1 MLQVKN
7 ISKTYKTGNLVQR
20 ALDDVSL
27 NLRDNEFV
35 AILGPSGSGKTT
47 LLNIIGGLDRYDSGD
62 LIINGISTKKYKD
75 RDWDSYRNHTV
86 GFVFQSYNL
95 IPHQTVLANVELALT
110 ISGISGK
117 ERRER
122 AIKALEEVGLGDQL
136 HKKPNQ
142 MSGGQMQRVSLA
154 RALVNNPDILLAD
167 EPTGALD
174 SETSIQVMDL
184 LKEVAKDRLVVMVTH
199 NPELAYQYAT
209 RIVKVKDGKL
219 LEDSDPYEIPEGEV
233 PVPVH
238 KNMGKSAMSFLT
250 ALSLS
255 FNNLKTKKAR
265 TILVSFAGSIGI
277 IGIAM
282 ILSLSHGVNQYIE
295 DMEEKTM
302 SEYPLQITKTTT
314 NMMSLSADMMTNQK
328 SSSDTD
334 GKVEEMQI
342 LNQMVSGTEYN
353 DLKSLKAYLESGK
366 SDIKNQ
372 TKAIEYDYGITPQ
385 IYLQEENGK
394 VRQVCPD
401 QTVSSLSGSSSMML
415 AMMGSSGMEQFHAL
429 PENDALYKDQYD
441 VKAGHWPENDHQCVV
456 VLTKDGRLYDM
467 TLYSLGLKSGE
478 ELDKILDAVADD
490 KTVETSDKLETFDY
504 DDFLGIKLKLVNV
517 SDYYVYDN
525 DFSVWKDK
533 SDNDKYIK
541 NLVKDGED
549 LEVVGVVQ
557 PKDGEDITM
566 LTAGV
571 SYPASLVNHVIEEA
585 SKSKIV
591 KAQIQ
596 DKKKNVFNGKAFDD
610 PDDENGLNMEDFFK
624 VDEETFKNAFKVDT
638 SKMNMDSSVFSDMD
652 FSDVDLSDL
661 VDGDALSDAMPSF
674 SEKDFQDI
682 LKGVSVNLTQNSL
695 AELFN
700 TLLDGYK
707 KSVGDNPETDITG
720 LTDDLKQ
727 FLTSDDTIAYLSKKL
742 KEILGPELDEVLTK
756 DLLKD
761 FMMRVMEDY
770 QEFASKQEDPNDFE
784 TNFRA
789 YLETDAVDRILSEEL
804 VSLKDKLSSVEI
816 TDDQLKEIMTDLA
829 NGYEDYAKKNNLA
842 QPDKILDAFLKYV
855 SSDSGQKVLLHYA
868 GQIVDR
874 KTLQANLQKKM
885 ADVMGDFSDELT
897 DQISSAMGKVMGQIS
912 SSLQKSMGSAMTSMM
927 DNMQDIFSID
937 PDAFAKAIQMNM
949 SEEDLQ
955 ELMTSLM
962 SKGSASYED
971 NLNKMGYAD
980 EADPQTISIYP
991 VDFDSKQVVDQILQD
1006 YNDDMT
1012 NSGQDDKVISYTDL
1026 VGVMMSS
1033 VTSIVNMISY
1043 VLIAFVAISLVVSS
1057 IMIGVITYISV
1068 LERRK
1073 EIGILRAIG
1082 ASKGNVGAVF
1092 NAETFIIGLLAGV
1105 IGIAITII
1113 AIFPTNYIIHT
1124 VSGNADVNAALPI
1137 GAAFVLIALSVV
1149 LTLLGGLIP
1158 ANKASKS
1165 DPVTALRTD

>member
-1 MLQVKN
+1 MLQIKN

-122 AIKALEEVGLGDQL
+122 AIKALEEVGLGEQI

-219 LEDSDPYEIPEGEV
+219 LEDSDPYEIPEGEA
-233 PVPVH
+233 PEPVH
-238 KNMGKSAMSFLT
+238 KNMGKSSMSFLT

-282 ILSLSHGVNQYIE
+282 ILSLSHGVNKYIE

-314 NMMSLSADMMTNQK
+314 NMMSMSEDMM
-328 SSSDTD
+328 SSKKATSTD
-334 GKVEEMQI
+334 NKVREMQI
-342 LNQMVSGTEYN
+342 LTQMVSGTEYN
-353 DLKSLKAYLESGK
+353 DLKSLKTYLESGQ

-385 IYLQEENGK
+385 IYLQEDNGD
-394 VRQVCPD
+394 VRKVCPD
-401 QTVSSLSGSSSMML
+401 QTLSSLTGSSSMML

-429 PENDALYKDQYD
+429 PENEALYKDQYD
-441 VKAGHWPENDHQCVV
+441 VKAGHWPENDHECVV
-456 VLTKDGRLYDM
+456 ILTQNGQLYDM

-478 ELDKILDAVADD
+478 ELDKILEAVKEDQS
-490 KTVETSDKLETFDY
+490 VEINEEPGTYDY
-504 DDFLGIKLKLVNV
+504 NDFLGITLKLVNA
-517 SDYYVYDN
+517 SDYYVYD
-525 DFSVWKDK
+525 DEFSVWKDK
-533 SDNDKYIK
+533 SDNQQYVKDLIK
-541 NLVKDGED
+541 NGED
-549 LEVVGVVQ
+549 LKVVGVVQ
-557 PKDGEDITM
+557 PKEGQDFTM

-571 SYPASLVNHVIEEA
+571 GYPASLLDHVIDKA
-585 SKSKIV
+585 AQSDIV
-591 KAQIQ
+591 KDQLK
-596 DKKKNVFNGKAFDD
+596 DKKTNVFNGKSFDD
-610 PDDENGLNMEDFFK
+610 PDDEGGLNMEDLFK
-624 VDEETFKNAFKVDT
+624 IDEEAFKDAFKIDT
-638 SKMNMDSSVFSDMD
+638 SRMNMDTSAFSDMD
-652 FSDVDLSDL
+652 FSGVDMSDL
-661 VDGDALSDAMPSF
+661 IDADALSGAMPSF
-674 SEKDFQDI
+674 STKDIQDI
-682 LKGVSVNLTQNSL
+682 LNGVSVNLTKDTMT
-695 AELFN
+695 ELFN
-700 TLLDGYK
+700 ALLKGYQD
-707 KSVGDNPETDITG
+707 SVGDDPATDITG
-720 LTDDLKQ
+720 LTAGLKQ
-727 FLTSDDTIAYLSKKL
+727 YLTSDEAVQYLSQKL
-742 KEILGPELDEVLTK
+742 KDILQPQLEGVITEDM
-756 DLLKD
+756 LKS
-761 FMMRVMEDY
+761 FVGRVMEDY
-770 QEFASKQEDPNDFE
+770 QDFALKQENPDDFNA
-784 TNFRA
+784 NFRA
-789 YLETDAVDRILSEEL
+789 YLETDAVSRILSEEL
-804 VSLKDKLSSVEI
+804 AGIKDKLSSVTI
-816 TDDQLKEIMTDLA
+816 TDDQIKEILTDLA
-829 NGYEDYAKKNNLA
+829 NGYGEYAKANNLA
-842 QPDKILDAFLKYV
+842 QPDKIQAAFLKYI
-855 SSDSGQKVLLHYA
+855 SSDAGQKLLLQYVEK
-868 GQIVDR
+868 IVDT
-874 KTLQANLQKKM
+874 KTLQANLQNKM
-885 ADVMGDFSDELT
+885 ASVMGGFTNELT
-897 DQISSAMGKVMGQIS
+897 SQISSAMGKVMEQVGTN
-912 SSLQKSMGSAMTSMM
+912 LQKSMGNAMTSLMG
-927 DNMQDIFSID
+927 NMQDIFSID
-937 PDAFAKAIQMNM
+937 SDAFAKAIQVNM
-949 SEEDLQ
+949 SEDDLQ

-962 SKGSASYED
+962 TTGTVSYES

-980 EADPQTISIYP
+980 EDDPQTISIYP
-991 VDFDSKQVVDQILQD
+991 IDFDSKQVVDQIIED
-1006 YNDDMT
+1006 YNDDMK
-1012 NSGQDDKVISYTDL
+1012 NSGQDDKVISYTDM
-1026 VGVMMSS
+1026 VGMMMSS

-1105 IGIAITII
+1105 IGIVLTLI

-1124 VSGNADVNAALPI
+1124 VSGNTDVNAALPI
-1137 GAAFVLIALSVV
+1137 GAAFILIALSVV

-1165 DPVTALRTD
+1165 DPVTALRTE

>member
-1 MLQVKN
+1 MLQIKN

-122 AIKALEEVGLGDQL
+122 AIKALEEVGLGEQI

-219 LEDSDPYEIPEGEV
+219 LEDSDPYEIPEGEA
-233 PVPVH
+233 PEPVH
-238 KNMGKSAMSFLT
+238 KNMGKSSMSFLT

-282 ILSLSHGVNQYIE
+282 ILSLSHGVNKYIE

-314 NMMSLSADMMTNQK
+314 NMMSMSEDMM
-328 SSSDTD
+328 SSKKATSTD
-334 GKVEEMQI
+334 NKVREMQI
-342 LNQMVSGTEYN
+342 LTQMVSGTEYN
-353 DLKSLKAYLESGK
+353 DLKSLKTYLESGQ

-385 IYLQEENGK
+385 IYLQEDNGD
-394 VRQVCPD
+394 VRKVCPD
-401 QTVSSLSGSSSMML
+401 QTLSSLTGSSSMML

-429 PENDALYKDQYD
+429 PENEALYKDQYD
-441 VKAGHWPENDHQCVV
+441 VKAGHWPENDHECVV
-456 VLTKDGRLYDM
+456 ILTQNGQLYDM

-478 ELDKILDAVADD
+478 ELDKILEAVKADQS
-490 KTVETSDKLETFDY
+490 VEINEEPGAYDY
-504 DDFLGIKLKLVNV
+504 NDFLGITLKLVNA
-517 SDYYVYDN
+517 SDYYVYD
-525 DFSVWKDK
+525 DEFSVWKDK
-533 SDNDKYIK
+533 SDNQQYVKD
-541 NLVKDGED
+541 LVKNGED
-549 LEVVGVVQ
+549 LKVVGVVQ
-557 PKDGEDITM
+557 PKEGQDFTM

-571 SYPASLVNHVIEEA
+571 GYPASLLDHVIDKA
-585 SKSKIV
+585 AQSDIV
-591 KAQIQ
+591 KDQLK
-596 DKKKNVFNGKAFDD
+596 DKKTNVFNGKSFDD
-610 PDDENGLNMEDFFK
+610 PDDEGGLNMEDLFK
-624 VDEETFKNAFKVDT
+624 IDEEAFKDAFKIDT
-638 SKMNMDSSVFSDMD
+638 SRMNMDTSAFSDMD
-652 FSDVDLSDL
+652 FSGVDMSDL
-661 VDGDALSDAMPSF
+661 IDADALSGAMPSF
-674 SEKDFQDI
+674 STKDIQDI
-682 LKGVSVNLTQNSL
+682 LNGVSVNLTQDTL
-695 AELFN
+695 TELFN
-700 TLLDGYK
+700 ALLKGYQD
-707 KSVGDNPETDITG
+707 SVGDDPATDITG
-720 LTDDLKQ
+720 LTAGLKQ
-727 FLTSDDTIAYLSKKL
+727 YLTSDEAVQYLSQKL
-742 KEILGPELDEVLTK
+742 KDILQPQLEGVITEDM
-756 DLLKD
+756 LKD
-761 FMMRVMEDY
+761 FVGRVMEDY
-770 QEFASKQEDPNDFE
+770 QEFALKQENPDDFN

-789 YLETDAVDRILSEEL
+789 YLETDAVSRILSEEL
-804 VSLKDKLSSVEI
+804 AGIKDKLSGVTI
-816 TDDQLKEIMTDLA
+816 TDDQIKEILTDLA
-829 NGYEDYAKKNNLA
+829 NGYGEYAKANNLA
-842 QPDKILDAFLKYV
+842 QPDKIQAAFLKYI
-855 SSDSGQKVLLHYA
+855 SSDAGQKLLLQYVEK
-868 GQIVDR
+868 IVDT
-874 KTLQANLQKKM
+874 KTLQANLQNKM
-885 ADVMGDFSDELT
+885 ASVMGGFTNELT
-897 DQISSAMGKVMGQIS
+897 SQISSAMGKVMEQVGTN
-912 SSLQKSMGSAMTSMM
+912 LQKSMGNAMTSLMG
-927 DNMQDIFSID
+927 NMQDIFSID
-937 PDAFAKAIQMNM
+937 PDAFAKAIQVNM
-949 SEEDLQ
+949 SEDDLQ

-962 SKGSASYED
+962 TTGTVSYES

-980 EADPQTISIYP
+980 EDDPQTISIYP
-991 VDFDSKQVVDQILQD
+991 IDFDSKQVVDQIIED
-1006 YNDDMT
+1006 YNDDMK
-1012 NSGQDDKVISYTDL
+1012 NSGQDDKVISYTDM
-1026 VGVMMSS
+1026 VGMMMSS

-1105 IGIAITII
+1105 IGIILTLI

-1124 VSGNADVNAALPI
+1124 VSGNTDVNAALPM
-1137 GAAFVLIALSVV
+1137 GAAFILIALSVV

-1165 DPVTALRTD
+1165 DPVTALRTE

>member
-1 MLQVKN
+1 MLQIKN

-219 LEDSDPYEIPEGEV
+219 LEDSDPYEIPEGEA

-238 KNMGKSAMSFLT
+238 KNMGKSSMSFLT

-328 SSSDTD
+328 SLSDTD

-385 IYLQEENGK
+385 IYLQEEDGK

-429 PENDALYKDQYD
+429 PENDALYKVQYD
-441 VKAGHWPENDHQCVV
+441 VKAGHWPENEHQCVV

-504 DDFLGIKLKLVNV
+504 DDFLGIKLKLVNA

-525 DFSVWKDK
+525 EFSVWKDK
-533 SDNDKYIK
+533 SDNDKYIE

-591 KAQIQ
+591 KAQIKN
-596 DKKKNVFNGKAFDD
+596 KKKNVFNGKAFDD

-624 VDEETFKNAFKVDT
+624 VDEEAFKNAFKVDT
-638 SKMNMDSSVFSDMD
+638 SKMNMDSSIFSDMD

-661 VDGDALSDAMPSF
+661 VDGDALADAMPSF

-720 LTDDLKQ
+720 LTDGLKQ

-868 GQIVDR
+868 GQIVDT

-962 SKGSASYED
+962 TKGSASYED

-980 EADPQTISIYP
+980 ETDPQTISIYP
-991 VDFDSKQVVDQILQD
+991 VDFDSKQVVDQILQE

>member
-1 MLQVKN
+1 MLQIKN

-122 AIKALEEVGLGDQL
+122 AIKALEEVGLGDQI

-219 LEDSDPYEIPEGEV
+219 LEDSDPYEIPEDEV

-238 KNMGKSAMSFLT
+238 KNMGKSSMSFLT

-282 ILSLSHGVNQYIE
+282 ILSLSHGVNKYIE

-314 NMMSLSADMMTNQK
+314 NMMSLSADMMTPSK
-328 SSSDTD
+328 KPTSTD
-334 GKVEEMQI
+334 NKVKEMQI
-342 LNQMVSGTEYN
+342 LTQLVSGTEYN
-353 DLKSLKAYLESGK
+353 DLKSLKTYFESGK

-372 TKAIEYDYGITPQ
+372 TKAIEYDFGITPQ
-385 IYLQEENGK
+385 IYLQEDNGK

-401 QTVSSLSGSSSMML
+401 QTLTSLSGSSSMML
-415 AMMGSSGMEQFHAL
+415 AMMGSSGFEQFHAL
-429 PENDALYKDQYD
+429 PANDALYKDHYD
-441 VKAGHWPENDHQCVV
+441 VKAGHWPENDHECVV
-456 VLTKDGRLYDM
+456 ILTQDGQIYDM

-478 ELDKILDAVADD
+478 ELDKILEAVSDD
-490 KTVETSDKLETFDY
+490 KAVEVNEDPETYDY
-504 DDFLGIKLKLVNV
+504 EDFLGVTLKLVNA
-517 SDYYVYDN
+517 SDYYVYD
-525 DFSVWKDK
+525 DEFSVWKDK
-533 SDNDKYIK
+533 SDNDKYVK
-541 NLVKDGED
+541 DLVKNGED
-549 LEVVGVVQ
+549 LKVVGVVQ
-557 PKDGEDITM
+557 PKEGQDITT

-571 SYPASLVNHVIEEA
+571 GYPASLLEHVIQEA
-585 SKSKIV
+585 AQSDIV
-591 KAQIQ
+591 KDQLKDQ
-596 DKKKNVFNGKAFDD
+596 KTNVFNGKSFDD
-610 PDDENGLNMEDFFK
+610 PDDEDGLNMEDLFK
-624 VDEETFKNAFKVDT
+624 INEEAFKDAFKVDT
-638 SKMNMDSSVFSDMD
+638 SRMNMDASSFSDMD
-652 FSDVDLSDL
+652 FSDVDMSDL
-661 VDGDALSDAMPSF
+661 IDANALSAAMPSF
-674 SEKDFQDI
+674 STNDIQDI
-682 LKGVSVNLTQNSL
+682 MKGVSVNLTQDTL
-695 AELFN
+695 TELFN
-700 TLLDGYK
+700 ALLKGYQD
-707 KSVGDNPETDITG
+707 SVGDDPATDITG
-720 LTDDLKQ
+720 LTAGLKQ
-727 FLTSDDTIAYLSKKL
+727 YLTSDEAVQYLSQKL
-742 KEILGPELDEVLTK
+742 KDILQPQLEGVITEDM
-756 DLLKD
+756 LKD
-761 FMMRVMEDY
+761 FVGRVMEDY
-770 QEFASKQEDPNDFE
+770 QEFALKQENPDDFN

-789 YLETDAVDRILSEEL
+789 YLETDAVSRILSEEL
-804 VSLKDKLSSVEI
+804 AGIKDKLSGVTI
-816 TDDQLKEIMTDLA
+816 TDDQIKEILTDLA
-829 NGYEDYAKKNNLA
+829 NGYGEYAKANNLA
-842 QPDKILDAFLKYV
+842 QPDKIQAAFLKYI
-855 SSDSGQKVLLHYA
+855 SSDAGQKLLLQYA
-868 GQIVDR
+868 EKIVDT
-874 KTLQANLQKKM
+874 KTLQANLQK
-885 ADVMGDFSDELT
+885 
-897 DQISSAMGKVMGQIS
+897 
-912 SSLQKSMGSAMTSMM
+912 SMGNAMTSLMG
-927 DNMQDIFSID
+927 NMQDIFSID
-937 PDAFAKAIQMNM
+937 PDAFAKAIQVNM
-949 SEEDLQ
+949 SEDDLQ

-962 SKGSASYED
+962 TTGTVSYES

-980 EADPQTISIYP
+980 ENDPQTISIYP
-991 VDFDSKQVVDQILQD
+991 IDFDSKQVVDQIIED
-1006 YNDDMT
+1006 YNDDMK
-1012 NSGQDDKVISYTDL
+1012 NSGQDDKVISYTDM

-1092 NAETFIIGLLAGV
+1092 NAETFIIGLLAGL
-1105 IGIAITII
+1105 IGIGLTII
-1113 AIFPTNYIIHT
+1113 AIFPMNYIIHT
-1124 VSGNADVNAALPI
+1124 VSGNTDVNAALPI
-1137 GAAFVLIALSVV
+1137 GAAFILIALSVV

-1165 DPVTALRTD
+1165 DPVTALRTE

>member
-1 MLQVKN
+1 MLQIKN

-122 AIKALEEVGLGDQL
+122 AIKALEEVGLGEQI

-219 LEDSDPYEIPEGEV
+219 LEDSDPYEIPEGEA
-233 PVPVH
+233 PEPVH
-238 KNMGKSAMSFLT
+238 KNMGKSSMSFLT

-282 ILSLSHGVNQYIE
+282 ILSLSHGVNKYIE

-314 NMMSLSADMMTNQK
+314 NMMSMSEDMM
-328 SSSDTD
+328 SSKKATSTD
-334 GKVEEMQI
+334 NKVREMQI
-342 LNQMVSGTEYN
+342 LTQMVSGTEYN
-353 DLKSLKAYLESGK
+353 DLKSLKTYLESGQ

-385 IYLQEENGK
+385 IYLQEDNGD
-394 VRQVCPD
+394 VRKVCPD
-401 QTVSSLSGSSSMML
+401 QTLSSLTGSSSMML

-429 PENDALYKDQYD
+429 PENEALYKDQYD
-441 VKAGHWPENDHQCVV
+441 VKAGHWPENDHECVV
-456 VLTKDGRLYDM
+456 ILTQNGQLYDM

-478 ELDKILDAVADD
+478 ELDKILEAVKEDQS
-490 KTVETSDKLETFDY
+490 VEINEEPGSYDY
-504 DDFLGIKLKLVNV
+504 NDFLGITLKLVNA
-517 SDYYVYDN
+517 SDYYVYD
-525 DFSVWKDK
+525 DEFSVWKDK
-533 SDNDKYIK
+533 SDNQQYVKD
-541 NLVKDGED
+541 LVKNGED
-549 LEVVGVVQ
+549 LKVVGVVQ
-557 PKDGEDITM
+557 PKEGQDFTM

-571 SYPASLVNHVIEEA
+571 GYPASLLDHVIDKA
-585 SKSKIV
+585 AQSDIV
-591 KAQIQ
+591 KDQLK
-596 DKKKNVFNGKAFDD
+596 DKKTNVFNGKSFDD
-610 PDDENGLNMEDFFK
+610 PDDEGGLNMEDLFK
-624 VDEETFKNAFKVDT
+624 IDEEAFKDAFKIDT
-638 SKMNMDSSVFSDMD
+638 SRMNMDTSAFSDMD
-652 FSDVDLSDL
+652 FSGVDMSDL
-661 VDGDALSDAMPSF
+661 IDADALSGAMPSF
-674 SEKDFQDI
+674 STKDIQDI
-682 LKGVSVNLTQNSL
+682 LNGVSVNLTKDTMT
-695 AELFN
+695 ELFN
-700 TLLDGYK
+700 ALLKGYQD
-707 KSVGDNPETDITG
+707 SVGDDPATDITG
-720 LTDDLKQ
+720 LTDGLKQ
-727 FLTSDDTIAYLSKKL
+727 YLTSDEAVQYLSQKL
-742 KEILGPELDEVLTK
+742 KEILQPQLEGVITEDM
-756 DLLKD
+756 LKD
-761 FMMRVMEDY
+761 FVGRVMEDY
-770 QEFASKQEDPNDFE
+770 QEFALKQENPDDFN

-789 YLETDAVDRILSEEL
+789 YLETDAVSRILSEEL
-804 VSLKDKLSSVEI
+804 AGIKDKLSGVTI
-816 TDDQLKEIMTDLA
+816 TDDQIKEILTDLA
-829 NGYEDYAKKNNLA
+829 NGYGEYAKANNLA
-842 QPDKILDAFLKYV
+842 QPDKIQAAFLKYI
-855 SSDSGQKVLLHYA
+855 SSDAGQKLLLQYVEK
-868 GQIVDR
+868 IVDT
-874 KTLQANLQKKM
+874 KTLQANLQNKM
-885 ADVMGDFSDELT
+885 ASVMGGFTNELT
-897 DQISSAMGKVMGQIS
+897 SQISSAMGKVMEQVGTN
-912 SSLQKSMGSAMTSMM
+912 LQKSMGNAMTSLMG
-927 DNMQDIFSID
+927 NMQDIFSID
-937 PDAFAKAIQMNM
+937 PDAFAKAIQVNM
-949 SEEDLQ
+949 SEDDLQ

-962 SKGSASYED
+962 TTGTVSYES

-980 EADPQTISIYP
+980 EDDPQTISIYP
-991 VDFDSKQVVDQILQD
+991 IDFDSKQVVDQIIED
-1006 YNDDMT
+1006 YNDDMK
-1012 NSGQDDKVISYTDL
+1012 NSGQDDKVISYTDM
-1026 VGVMMSS
+1026 VGMMMSS

-1105 IGIAITII
+1105 IGIVLTLI

-1124 VSGNADVNAALPI
+1124 VSGNTDVNAALPI
-1137 GAAFVLIALSVV
+1137 GAAFILIALSVV

-1165 DPVTALRTD
+1165 DPVTALRTE

>member
-1 MLQVKN
+1 MLQIKN

-122 AIKALEEVGLGDQL
+122 AIKALEEVGLGEQI

-219 LEDSDPYEIPEGEV
+219 LEDSDPYEIPEGEA

-385 IYLQEENGK
+385 IYLQEEDGK

-415 AMMGSSGMEQFHAL
+415 AMMGSSGLEQFHVL

-504 DDFLGIKLKLVNV
+504 DDFLGIKLKLVNA

-591 KAQIQ
+591 KAQIKN
-596 DKKKNVFNGKAFDD
+596 KKKNVFNGKAFDD

-624 VDEETFKNAFKVDT
+624 VDEEAFKNAFKVDT
-638 SKMNMDSSVFSDMD
+638 SKMNMDSSIFSDMD

-661 VDGDALSDAMPSF
+661 VDGDALADAMPSF

-720 LTDDLKQ
+720 LRDGLKQ

-868 GQIVDR
+868 GQIVDT

-912 SSLQKSMGSAMTSMM
+912 SSLQKSMGAAMTSMM

-962 SKGSASYED
+962 TKGSASYED

-980 EADPQTISIYP
+980 ETDPQTISIYP

-1124 VSGNADVNAALPI
+1124 VSGNTDVNAALPI

>member
-1 MLQVKN
+1 MLQIKN

-122 AIKALEEVGLGDQL
+122 AIKALEEVGLGEQI

-219 LEDSDPYEIPEGEV
+219 LEDSDPYEIPEGEA
-233 PVPVH
+233 PEPVH
-238 KNMGKSAMSFLT
+238 KNMGKSSMSFLT

-282 ILSLSHGVNQYIE
+282 ILSLSHGVNKYIE

-314 NMMSLSADMMTNQK
+314 NMMSMSEDMM
-328 SSSDTD
+328 SSKKATSTD
-334 GKVEEMQI
+334 NKVREMQI
-342 LNQMVSGTEYN
+342 LTQMVSGTEYN
-353 DLKSLKAYLESGK
+353 DLKSLKTYLESGQ

-385 IYLQEENGK
+385 IYLQEDNGD
-394 VRQVCPD
+394 VRKVCPD
-401 QTVSSLSGSSSMML
+401 QTLSSLTGSSSMML

-429 PENDALYKDQYD
+429 PENEALYKDQYD
-441 VKAGHWPENDHQCVV
+441 VKAGHWPENDHECVV
-456 VLTKDGRLYDM
+456 ILTQNGQLYDM

-478 ELDKILDAVADD
+478 ELDKILEAVKEDQS
-490 KTVETSDKLETFDY
+490 VEINEEPGSYDY
-504 DDFLGIKLKLVNV
+504 NDFLGITLKLVNA
-517 SDYYVYDN
+517 SDYYVYD
-525 DFSVWKDK
+525 DEFSVWKDK
-533 SDNDKYIK
+533 SDNQQYVKDLIK
-541 NLVKDGED
+541 NGED
-549 LEVVGVVQ
+549 LKVVGVVQ
-557 PKDGEDITM
+557 PKEGQDFTM

-571 SYPASLVNHVIEEA
+571 GYPASLLDHVIDKA
-585 SKSKIV
+585 AQSDIV
-591 KAQIQ
+591 KDQLK
-596 DKKKNVFNGKAFDD
+596 DKKTNVFNGKSFDD
-610 PDDENGLNMEDFFK
+610 PDDEGGLNMEDLFK
-624 VDEETFKNAFKVDT
+624 IDEEAFKDAFKIDT
-638 SKMNMDSSVFSDMD
+638 SRMNMDTSAFSDMD
-652 FSDVDLSDL
+652 FSGVDMSDL
-661 VDGDALSDAMPSF
+661 IDADALSGAMPSF
-674 SEKDFQDI
+674 STKDIQDI
-682 LKGVSVNLTQNSL
+682 LNGVSVNLTKDTMT
-695 AELFN
+695 ELFN
-700 TLLDGYK
+700 ALLKGYQD
-707 KSVGDNPETDITG
+707 SVGDDPATDITG
-720 LTDDLKQ
+720 LTDGLKQ
-727 FLTSDDTIAYLSKKL
+727 YLTSDEAVQYLSQKL
-742 KEILGPELDEVLTK
+742 KEILQPQLEGVITEDM
-756 DLLKD
+756 LKS
-761 FMMRVMEDY
+761 FVGRVMEDY
-770 QEFASKQEDPNDFE
+770 QDFALKQENPDDFNA
-784 TNFRA
+784 NFRA
-789 YLETDAVDRILSEEL
+789 YLETDAVSRILSEEL
-804 VSLKDKLSSVEI
+804 AGIKDKLSSVTI
-816 TDDQLKEIMTDLA
+816 TDDQIKEILTDLA
-829 NGYEDYAKKNNLA
+829 NGYGEYAKANNLA
-842 QPDKILDAFLKYV
+842 QPDKIQAAFLKYI
-855 SSDSGQKVLLHYA
+855 SSDAGQKLLLQYVEK
-868 GQIVDR
+868 IVDT
-874 KTLQANLQKKM
+874 KTLQANLQNKM
-885 ADVMGDFSDELT
+885 ASVMGGFTNELT
-897 DQISSAMGKVMGQIS
+897 SQISSAMGKVMEQVGTN
-912 SSLQKSMGSAMTSMM
+912 LQKSMGNAMTSLMG
-927 DNMQDIFSID
+927 NMQDIFSID
-937 PDAFAKAIQMNM
+937 PDAFAKAIQVNM
-949 SEEDLQ
+949 SEDDLQ

-962 SKGSASYED
+962 TTGTVSYES

-980 EADPQTISIYP
+980 EDDPQTISIYP
-991 VDFDSKQVVDQILQD
+991 IDFDSKQVVDQIIED
-1006 YNDDMT
+1006 YNDDMK
-1012 NSGQDDKVISYTDL
+1012 NSGQDDKVISYTDM
-1026 VGVMMSS
+1026 VGMMMSS

-1092 NAETFIIGLLAGV
+1092 NAETFIIGLLAGA
-1105 IGIAITII
+1105 IGIVLTLI

-1124 VSGNADVNAALPI
+1124 VSGNTDVNAALPI
-1137 GAAFVLIALSVV
+1137 GAAFILIALSVV

-1165 DPVTALRTD
+1165 DPVTALRTE

>member
-1 MLQVKN
+1 MLQIKN

-86 GFVFQSYNL
+86 GFVVQSYNL

-219 LEDSDPYEIPEGEV
+219 LEDSDPYEIPEGEA

-238 KNMGKSAMSFLT
+238 KNMGKSSMSFLT

-328 SSSDTD
+328 SSSATD

-353 DLKSLKAYLESGK
+353 DLKSLKAYLESDK

-385 IYLQEENGK
+385 IYLQEEDGK

-401 QTVSSLSGSSSMML
+401 QTLSSLSGSSSMML

-504 DDFLGIKLKLVNV
+504 DDFLGIKLKLVNA

-525 DFSVWKDK
+525 EFSVWKDK
-533 SDNDKYIK
+533 SDNDKYIE

-591 KAQIQ
+591 KAQIK

-624 VDEETFKNAFKVDT
+624 VDEEAFKNAFKVDT
-638 SKMNMDSSVFSDMD
+638 SKMNMDSSIFSDMD

-661 VDGDALSDAMPSF
+661 VDGDALADAMPSF

-707 KSVGDNPETDITG
+707 KSVGDNPATDITG
-720 LTDDLKQ
+720 LTDGLKQ
-727 FLTSDDTIAYLSKKL
+727 YLTSDDTIAYLSKKL

-868 GQIVDR
+868 GQIVDT

-897 DQISSAMGKVMGQIS
+897 NQISSAMGKVMGQIS

-962 SKGSASYED
+962 TKGSASYKD

-980 EADPQTISIYP
+980 ETDPQTISIYP

>member
-1 MLQVKN
+1 MLQIKN

-219 LEDSDPYEIPEGEV
+219 LEDSDPYEIPEGEA

-238 KNMGKSAMSFLT
+238 KNMGKSSMSFLT

-282 ILSLSHGVNQYIE
+282 ILSLSHGVNKYIE

-314 NMMSLSADMMTNQK
+314 NMMSMSADMMSTSK
-328 SSSDTD
+328 
-334 GKVEEMQI
+334 KVESTDNKVKEMQI
-342 LNQMVSGTEYN
+342 LTQMVSGTEYN
-353 DLKSLKAYLESGK
+353 DLKSLKTYLESGE

-385 IYLQEENGK
+385 IYLQEDNDK

-401 QTVSSLSGSSSMML
+401 QTLTSLTGSSSMML
-415 AMMGSSGMEQFHAL
+415 AMMGSSGFEQFHAL
-429 PENDALYKDQYD
+429 PANDALYKDQYD
-441 VKAGHWPENDHQCVV
+441 VKAGHWPENDHECVV
-456 VLTKDGRLYDM
+456 ILTQNGQIYDM

-478 ELDKILDAVADD
+478 ELDKILEAVSDD
-490 KTVETSDKLETFDY
+490 KAVEVSDDPETFDY
-504 DDFLGIKLKLVNV
+504 EDFLGVTLKLVNA
-517 SDYYVYDN
+517 SDYYVYD
-525 DFSVWKDK
+525 DEFSVWKDK
-533 SDNDKYIK
+533 SDNDKYVK
-541 NLVKDGED
+541 NLVKNGED
-549 LEVVGVVQ
+549 LKVVGVVQ
-557 PKDGEDITM
+557 PKEGQDITT

-571 SYPASLVNHVIEEA
+571 GYPASLLDHVIEEA
-585 SKSKIV
+585 SKSDIV
-591 KAQIQ
+591 KAQMK

-610 PDDENGLNMEDFFK
+610 PDDENGFNMEDLFK
-624 VDEETFKNAFKVDT
+624 VDEEAFKDAFKVDT
-638 SKMNMDSSVFSDMD
+638 SKMSMDSSAFSDMD
-652 FSDVDLSDL
+652 FSDVDMSDL
-661 VDGDALSDAMPSF
+661 VDGDSLADAMPSF
-674 SEKDFQDI
+674 SEKDLQDI
-682 LKGVSVNLTQNSL
+682 LKGVSVNLTQDSL

-700 TLLDGYK
+700 ALLDGYQ
-707 KSVGDNPETDITG
+707 KSVGDDPATDITG
-720 LTDDLKQ
+720 LTDGLKQ
-727 FLTSDDTIAYLSKKL
+727 YLTSDETIAYLSAKL

-770 QEFASKQEDPNDFE
+770 QEFASNQEDPNDFE

-789 YLETDAVDRILSEEL
+789 YLETDAVERILSEEL

-816 TDDQLKEIMTDLA
+816 TDDQLKEIMSDLA
-829 NGYEDYAKKNNLA
+829 DGYIDYAKKNNLA

-855 SSDSGQKVLLHYA
+855 SSDSGQKILLQYA
-868 GQIVDR
+868 GQIVDT

-885 ADVMGDFSDELT
+885 TDVMGDFSNELT
-897 DQISSAMGKVMGQIS
+897 DQISSAMGKVMVQIS
-912 SSLQKSMGSAMTSMM
+912 SSLQKSMGAAMTSMM

-937 PDAFAKAIQMNM
+937 PDAFAKAIQVNM
-949 SEEDLQ
+949 SEDDLQ

-962 SKGSASYED
+962 TTGTASYED

-980 EADPQTISIYP
+980 EADPQMISIYP

-1012 NSGQDDKVISYTDL
+1012 DSGQDDKVISYTDM

-1105 IGIAITII
+1105 IGIGITII

-1124 VSGNADVNAALPI
+1124 VSGNTDVNAALPI

-1165 DPVTALRTD
+1165 DPVTALRTE

>member
-1 MLQVKN
+1 MLQIKN

-62 LIINGISTKKYKD
+62 LIINGISTRKYKD

-219 LEDSDPYEIPEGEV
+219 LEDSDPYEIPEGEA

-238 KNMGKSAMSFLT
+238 KNMGKSSMSFLT

-385 IYLQEENGK
+385 IYLQEEDGK

-429 PENDALYKDQYD
+429 PENDALYKNQYD
-441 VKAGHWPENDHQCVV
+441 VKAGHWPENEHQCVV

-504 DDFLGIKLKLVNV
+504 DDFLGIKLKLVNA

-525 DFSVWKDK
+525 EFSVWKDK
-533 SDNDKYIK
+533 SDNDKYIE

-591 KAQIQ
+591 KAQIKN
-596 DKKKNVFNGKAFDD
+596 KKKNVFNGKAFDD

-624 VDEETFKNAFKVDT
+624 VDEEAFKNAFKVDT
-638 SKMNMDSSVFSDMD
+638 SKMNMDSSIFSDMD

-661 VDGDALSDAMPSF
+661 VDGDALADAMPSF

-720 LTDDLKQ
+720 LTDGLKQ

-868 GQIVDR
+868 GQIVDT

-962 SKGSASYED
+962 TKGSASYED
-971 NLNKMGYAD
+971 NLNKLGYAD
-980 EADPQTISIYP
+980 ETDPQTISIYP

>member
-1 MLQVKN
+1 MLQIKN

-95 IPHQTVLANVELALT
+95 IPHQTVLENVELALT

-219 LEDSDPYEIPEGEV
+219 LEDSDPYEIPEGEA

-238 KNMGKSAMSFLT
+238 KNMGKSSMSFLT

-385 IYLQEENGK
+385 IYLQEEDGK

-429 PENDALYKDQYD
+429 PENDALYKVQYD
-441 VKAGHWPENDHQCVV
+441 VKAGHWPENEHQCVV

-504 DDFLGIKLKLVNV
+504 DDFLGIKLKLVNA

-525 DFSVWKDK
+525 EFSVWKDK
-533 SDNDKYIK
+533 SDNDKYIE

-591 KAQIQ
+591 KAQIKN
-596 DKKKNVFNGKAFDD
+596 KKKNVFNGKAFDD

-624 VDEETFKNAFKVDT
+624 VDEEAFKNAFKVDT
-638 SKMNMDSSVFSDMD
+638 SKMNMDSSIFSDMD

-661 VDGDALSDAMPSF
+661 VDGDALADAMPSF

-720 LTDDLKQ
+720 LTDGLKQ

-742 KEILGPELDEVLTK
+742 KEILGPELDKVLTK

-855 SSDSGQKVLLHYA
+855 SSDSGQKVFLHYA
-868 GQIVDR
+868 GQIVDT

-927 DNMQDIFSID
+927 DNIQDIFSID

-962 SKGSASYED
+962 SNGSASYED

-980 EADPQTISIYP
+980 ETDPQTISIYP

-1165 DPVTALRTD
+1165 APVTALRTD

>member
-1 MLQVKN
+1 MLQIKN

-122 AIKALEEVGLGDQL
+122 AIKALEEVGLGEQI

-219 LEDSDPYEIPEGEV
+219 LEDSDPYEIPEGEA
-233 PVPVH
+233 PEPVH
-238 KNMGKSAMSFLT
+238 KNMGKSSMSFLT

-282 ILSLSHGVNQYIE
+282 ILSLSHGVNKYIE

-314 NMMSLSADMMTNQK
+314 NMMSMSEDMM
-328 SSSDTD
+328 SSKKATSTD
-334 GKVEEMQI
+334 NKVREMQI
-342 LNQMVSGTEYN
+342 LTQMVSGTEYN
-353 DLKSLKAYLESGK
+353 DLKSLKTYLESGQ

-385 IYLQEENGK
+385 IYLQEDNGD
-394 VRQVCPD
+394 VRKVCPD
-401 QTVSSLSGSSSMML
+401 QTLSSLTGSSSMML

-429 PENDALYKDQYD
+429 PENEALYKDQYD
-441 VKAGHWPENDHQCVV
+441 VKAGHWPENDHECVV
-456 VLTKDGRLYDM
+456 ILTQNGQLYDM

-478 ELDKILDAVADD
+478 KLDKILEAVKEDQS
-490 KTVETSDKLETFDY
+490 VEINEEPDTYDY
-504 DDFLGIKLKLVNV
+504 NDFLGITLKLVNA
-517 SDYYVYDN
+517 SDYYVYD
-525 DFSVWKDK
+525 DEFSVWKDK
-533 SDNDKYIK
+533 SDNQQYVKD
-541 NLVKDGED
+541 LVKNGED
-549 LEVVGVVQ
+549 LKVVGVVQ
-557 PKDGEDITM
+557 PKEGQDFTM

-571 SYPASLVNHVIEEA
+571 GYPASLLDHVIDKA
-585 SKSKIV
+585 AQSDIV
-591 KAQIQ
+591 KDQLK
-596 DKKKNVFNGKAFDD
+596 DKKTNVFNGKSFDD
-610 PDDENGLNMEDFFK
+610 PDDEGGLNMEDLFK
-624 VDEETFKNAFKVDT
+624 IDEEAFKDAFKIDT
-638 SKMNMDSSVFSDMD
+638 SRMNMDTSAFSDMD
-652 FSDVDLSDL
+652 FSGVDMSDL
-661 VDGDALSDAMPSF
+661 IDADALSGAMPSF
-674 SEKDFQDI
+674 STKDIQDI
-682 LKGVSVNLTQNSL
+682 LNGVSVNLTKDTMT
-695 AELFN
+695 ELFN
-700 TLLDGYK
+700 ALLKGYQD
-707 KSVGDNPETDITG
+707 SVGDDPATDITG
-720 LTDDLKQ
+720 LTAGLKQ
-727 FLTSDDTIAYLSKKL
+727 YLTSDEAVQYLSQKL
-742 KEILGPELDEVLTK
+742 KDILQPQLEGVITEDM
-756 DLLKD
+756 LKD
-761 FMMRVMEDY
+761 FVGRVMEDY
-770 QEFASKQEDPNDFE
+770 QEFALKQENPDDFN

-789 YLETDAVDRILSEEL
+789 YLETDAVSRILSEEL
-804 VSLKDKLSSVEI
+804 AGIKDKLSGVTI
-816 TDDQLKEIMTDLA
+816 TDDQIKEILTDLA
-829 NGYEDYAKKNNLA
+829 NGYGEYAKANNLA
-842 QPDKILDAFLKYV
+842 QPDKIQAAFLKYI
-855 SSDSGQKVLLHYA
+855 SSDAGQKLLLQYVEK
-868 GQIVDR
+868 IVDT
-874 KTLQANLQKKM
+874 KTLQANLQNKM
-885 ADVMGDFSDELT
+885 ASVMGGFTNELT
-897 DQISSAMGKVMGQIS
+897 SQISSAMGKVMEQVGTN
-912 SSLQKSMGSAMTSMM
+912 LQKSMGNAMTSLMG
-927 DNMQDIFSID
+927 NMQDIFSID
-937 PDAFAKAIQMNM
+937 PDAFAKAIQVNM
-949 SEEDLQ
+949 SEDDLQ

-962 SKGSASYED
+962 TTGTVSYES

-980 EADPQTISIYP
+980 ENDPQTISIYP
-991 VDFDSKQVVDQILQD
+991 IDFDSKQVVDQIIED
-1006 YNDDMT
+1006 YNDDMK
-1012 NSGQDDKVISYTDL
+1012 NSGQEDKVISYTDM
-1026 VGVMMSS
+1026 VGMMMSS

-1105 IGIAITII
+1105 IGIVLTLI

-1124 VSGNADVNAALPI
+1124 VSGNTDVNAALPI
-1137 GAAFVLIALSVV
+1137 GAAFILIALSVV

-1165 DPVTALRTD
+1165 DPVTALRTE

>member
-1 MLQVKN
+1 MLQIKN

-219 LEDSDPYEIPEGEV
+219 LEDSDPYEIPEGEA

-295 DMEEKTM
+295 NMEEKTM

-385 IYLQEENGK
+385 IYLQEEDGK

-504 DDFLGIKLKLVNV
+504 DDFLGIKLKLVNA

-624 VDEETFKNAFKVDT
+624 VDEEAFKNAFKVDT
-638 SKMNMDSSVFSDMD
+638 SKMNMDSSIFSDMD

-661 VDGDALSDAMPSF
+661 VDGDALADAMPSF

-720 LTDDLKQ
+720 LTDGLKQ

-868 GQIVDR
+868 GQIVDT

-912 SSLQKSMGSAMTSMM
+912 SSLQKSMGAAMTSMM

-962 SKGSASYED
+962 TKGSASYED

-980 EADPQTISIYP
+980 ETDPQTISIYP

-1124 VSGNADVNAALPI
+1124 VSGNTDVNAALPI
-1137 GAAFVLIALSVV
+1137 GAAFVLIVLSVV

>member
-1 MLQVKN
+1 MLQIKN

-122 AIKALEEVGLGDQL
+122 AIKALEEVGLGEQI

-219 LEDSDPYEIPEGEV
+219 LEDSDPYEIPKGEA
-233 PVPVH
+233 PEPVH
-238 KNMGKSAMSFLT
+238 KNMGKSSMSFLT

-255 FNNLKTKKAR
+255 FNNLKIKKAR

-282 ILSLSHGVNQYIE
+282 ILSLSHGVNKYIE

-314 NMMSLSADMMTNQK
+314 NMMSMSEDMM
-328 SSSDTD
+328 SSKKATSTD
-334 GKVEEMQI
+334 NKVREMQI
-342 LNQMVSGTEYN
+342 LTQMVSGTEYN
-353 DLKSLKAYLESGK
+353 DLKSLKTYLESGQ

-385 IYLQEENGK
+385 IYLQEDNGD
-394 VRQVCPD
+394 VRKVCPD
-401 QTVSSLSGSSSMML
+401 QTLSSLTGSSSMML

-429 PENDALYKDQYD
+429 PENEALYKDQYD
-441 VKAGHWPENDHQCVV
+441 VKAGHWPENDHECVV
-456 VLTKDGRLYDM
+456 ILTQNGQLYDM

-478 ELDKILDAVADD
+478 ELDKILEAVKEDQS
-490 KTVETSDKLETFDY
+490 VEINEEPGSYDY
-504 DDFLGIKLKLVNV
+504 NDFLGITLKLVNA
-517 SDYYVYDN
+517 SDYYVYD
-525 DFSVWKDK
+525 DEFSVWKDK
-533 SDNDKYIK
+533 SDNQQYVKDLIK
-541 NLVKDGED
+541 NGED
-549 LEVVGVVQ
+549 LKVVGVVQ
-557 PKDGEDITM
+557 PKEGQDFTM

-571 SYPASLVNHVIEEA
+571 GYPASLLDHVIDKA
-585 SKSKIV
+585 AQSDIV
-591 KAQIQ
+591 KDQLK
-596 DKKKNVFNGKAFDD
+596 DKKTNVFNGKSFDD
-610 PDDENGLNMEDFFK
+610 PDDEGGLNMEDLFK
-624 VDEETFKNAFKVDT
+624 IDEEAFKDAFKIDT
-638 SKMNMDSSVFSDMD
+638 SRMNMDTSAFSDMD
-652 FSDVDLSDL
+652 FSGVDMSDL
-661 VDGDALSDAMPSF
+661 IDADALSGAMPSF
-674 SEKDFQDI
+674 STKDIQDI
-682 LKGVSVNLTQNSL
+682 LNGVSVNLTKDTMT
-695 AELFN
+695 ELFN
-700 TLLDGYK
+700 ALLKGYQD
-707 KSVGDNPETDITG
+707 SVGDDPATDITG
-720 LTDDLKQ
+720 LTAGLKQ
-727 FLTSDDTIAYLSKKL
+727 YLTSDEAVQYLSQKL
-742 KEILGPELDEVLTK
+742 KEILQPQLEGVITEDM
-756 DLLKD
+756 LKD
-761 FMMRVMEDY
+761 FVGRVMEDY
-770 QEFASKQEDPNDFE
+770 QEFALKQENPDDFN

-789 YLETDAVDRILSEEL
+789 YLETDAVSRILSEEL
-804 VSLKDKLSSVEI
+804 AGIKDKLSGVTI
-816 TDDQLKEIMTDLA
+816 TDDQIKEILTDLA
-829 NGYEDYAKKNNLA
+829 NGYGEYAKANNLA
-842 QPDKILDAFLKYV
+842 QPDKIQAAFLKYI
-855 SSDSGQKVLLHYA
+855 SSDAGQKLLLQYVEK
-868 GQIVDR
+868 IVDT
-874 KTLQANLQKKM
+874 KTLQANLQNKM
-885 ADVMGDFSDELT
+885 ASVMGGFTNELT
-897 DQISSAMGKVMGQIS
+897 SQISSAMGKVMEQVGRN
-912 SSLQKSMGSAMTSMM
+912 LQKSMGNAMTSLMG
-927 DNMQDIFSID
+927 NMQDIFSID
-937 PDAFAKAIQMNM
+937 PDAFAKAIQVNM
-949 SEEDLQ
+949 SEDDLQ

-962 SKGSASYED
+962 TTGTVSYES

-980 EADPQTISIYP
+980 EDDPQTISIYP
-991 VDFDSKQVVDQILQD
+991 IDFDSKQVVDQIIED
-1006 YNDDMT
+1006 YNDDMK
-1012 NSGQDDKVISYTDL
+1012 NSGQDDKVISYTDM
-1026 VGVMMSS
+1026 VGMMMSS

-1105 IGIAITII
+1105 IGIVLTLI

-1124 VSGNADVNAALPI
+1124 VSGNTDVNAALPI
-1137 GAAFVLIALSVV
+1137 GAAFILIALSVV

-1165 DPVTALRTD
+1165 DPVTALRTE

>member
-1 MLQVKN
+1 MLQIKN

-117 ERRER
+117 ECRER
-122 AIKALEEVGLGDQL
+122 AIKALEEVGLGEQI

-233 PVPVH
+233 PEPVH
-238 KNMGKSAMSFLT
+238 KNMGKSSMSFLT

-295 DMEEKTM
+295 NMEEKTM

-353 DLKSLKAYLESGK
+353 DLKSLKTYLESGQ

-385 IYLQEENGK
+385 IYLQEDNGD
-394 VRQVCPD
+394 VRKVCPD
-401 QTVSSLSGSSSMML
+401 QTLSSLTGSSSMML

-504 DDFLGIKLKLVNV
+504 DDFLGIKLKLVNA

-624 VDEETFKNAFKVDT
+624 VDEEAFKNAFKVDT

-661 VDGDALSDAMPSF
+661 VDGDALADAMPSF

-682 LKGVSVNLTQNSL
+682 LKGVSVNLTQKSL

-707 KSVGDNPETDITG
+707 KSVGDNPATDITG
-720 LTDDLKQ
+720 LTDGLKQ
-727 FLTSDDTIAYLSKKL
+727 YLTSDDTIAYLSKKL

-770 QEFASKQEDPNDFE
+770 QEFASQQEDPNDFE

-855 SSDSGQKVLLHYA
+855 SSDSGQKVLLQYA
-868 GQIVDR
+868 GQIVDT

-897 DQISSAMGKVMGQIS
+897 DQISKAMGKVMGQIS
-912 SSLQKSMGSAMTSMM
+912 SSLKKSMGAAMTSMM

-937 PDAFAKAIQMNM
+937 PDAFSKAIQMNM

-962 SKGSASYED
+962 TKGSASYED

-991 VDFDSKQVVDQILQD
+991 VDFDSKQVVDQIFQD

-1124 VSGNADVNAALPI
+1124 VSGNTDVNAALPI

>member
-1 MLQVKN
+1 MLQIKN

-122 AIKALEEVGLGDQL
+122 AIKALEEVGLGEQI

-219 LEDSDPYEIPEGEV
+219 LEDSDPYEIPEGEA
-233 PVPVH
+233 PEPVH
-238 KNMGKSAMSFLT
+238 KNMGKSSMSFLT

-282 ILSLSHGVNQYIE
+282 ILSLSHGVNKYIE

-314 NMMSLSADMMTNQK
+314 NMMSMSEDMM
-328 SSSDTD
+328 SSKKATSTD
-334 GKVEEMQI
+334 NKVREMQI
-342 LNQMVSGTEYN
+342 LTQMVSGTEYN
-353 DLKSLKAYLESGK
+353 DLKSLKTYLESGQ

-385 IYLQEENGK
+385 IYLQEDNGD
-394 VRQVCPD
+394 VRKVCPD
-401 QTVSSLSGSSSMML
+401 QTLSSLTGSSSMML

-429 PENDALYKDQYD
+429 PDNEALYKDQYD
-441 VKAGHWPENDHQCVV
+441 VKAGHWPENDHECVV
-456 VLTKDGRLYDM
+456 ILTQNGQLYDM

-478 ELDKILDAVADD
+478 ELDKILEAVKEDQS
-490 KTVETSDKLETFDY
+490 VEINEEPGTYDY
-504 DDFLGIKLKLVNV
+504 NDFLGITLKLVNA
-517 SDYYVYDN
+517 SDYYVYD
-525 DFSVWKDK
+525 DEFSVWKDK
-533 SDNDKYIK
+533 SDNQQYVKD
-541 NLVKDGED
+541 LVKNGED
-549 LEVVGVVQ
+549 LKVVGVVQ
-557 PKDGEDITM
+557 PKEGQDFTM

-571 SYPASLVNHVIEEA
+571 GYPASLLDHVIDKA
-585 SKSKIV
+585 AQSDIV
-591 KAQIQ
+591 KDQLK
-596 DKKKNVFNGKAFDD
+596 DKKTNVFNGKSFDD
-610 PDDENGLNMEDFFK
+610 PDDEGGLNMEDLFK
-624 VDEETFKNAFKVDT
+624 IDEEAFKDAFKIDT
-638 SKMNMDSSVFSDMD
+638 SRMNMDTSAFSDMD
-652 FSDVDLSDL
+652 FSGVDMSDL
-661 VDGDALSDAMPSF
+661 IDADALSGAMPSF
-674 SEKDFQDI
+674 STKDIQDI
-682 LKGVSVNLTQNSL
+682 LNGVSVNLTKDTMT
-695 AELFN
+695 ELFN
-700 TLLDGYK
+700 ALLKGYQD
-707 KSVGDNPETDITG
+707 SVGDDPATDITG
-720 LTDDLKQ
+720 LTAGLKQ
-727 FLTSDDTIAYLSKKL
+727 YLTSDEAVQYLSQKL
-742 KEILGPELDEVLTK
+742 KDILQPQLEGVITEDM
-756 DLLKD
+756 LKS
-761 FMMRVMEDY
+761 FVGRVMEDY
-770 QEFASKQEDPNDFE
+770 QDFALKQENPDDFNA
-784 TNFRA
+784 NFRA
-789 YLETDAVDRILSEEL
+789 YLETDAVSRILSEEL
-804 VSLKDKLSSVEI
+804 AGIKDKLSGVTI
-816 TDDQLKEIMTDLA
+816 TDDQIKEILTDLA
-829 NGYEDYAKKNNLA
+829 NGYGEYAKANNLA
-842 QPDKILDAFLKYV
+842 QPDKIQAAFLKYI
-855 SSDSGQKVLLHYA
+855 SSDAGQKLLLQYVEK
-868 GQIVDR
+868 IVDT
-874 KTLQANLQKKM
+874 KTLQANLQNKM
-885 ADVMGDFSDELT
+885 ASVMGGFTNELT
-897 DQISSAMGKVMGQIS
+897 SQISSAMGKVMEQVGTN
-912 SSLQKSMGSAMTSMM
+912 LQKSMGNAMTSLMG
-927 DNMQDIFSID
+927 NMQDIFSID
-937 PDAFAKAIQMNM
+937 PDAFAKAIQVNM
-949 SEEDLQ
+949 SEDDLQ

-962 SKGSASYED
+962 TTGTVSYES

-980 EADPQTISIYP
+980 EDDPQTISIYP
-991 VDFDSKQVVDQILQD
+991 IDFDSKQVVDQIIED
-1006 YNDDMT
+1006 YNDDMK
-1012 NSGQDDKVISYTDL
+1012 NSGQDDKVISYTDM
-1026 VGVMMSS
+1026 VGMMMSS

-1105 IGIAITII
+1105 IGIVLTLI

-1124 VSGNADVNAALPI
+1124 VSGNTDVNAALPI
-1137 GAAFVLIALSVV
+1137 GAAFILIALSVV

-1165 DPVTALRTD
+1165 DPVTALRTE

>member
-1 MLQVKN
+1 MLQIKN

-122 AIKALEEVGLGDQL
+122 AIKALEEVGLGEQI

-219 LEDSDPYEIPEGEV
+219 LEDSDPYEIPEGEA
-233 PVPVH
+233 PEPVH
-238 KNMGKSAMSFLT
+238 KNMGKSSMSFLT

-282 ILSLSHGVNQYIE
+282 ILSLSHGVNKYIE

-314 NMMSLSADMMTNQK
+314 NMMSMSEDMM
-328 SSSDTD
+328 SSKKATSTD
-334 GKVEEMQI
+334 NKVREMQI
-342 LNQMVSGTEYN
+342 LTQMVSGTEYN
-353 DLKSLKAYLESGK
+353 DLKSLKTYLESGQ

-372 TKAIEYDYGITPQ
+372 TKAIEYDYGVTPQ
-385 IYLQEENGK
+385 IYLQEDNGD
-394 VRQVCPD
+394 VRKVCPD
-401 QTVSSLSGSSSMML
+401 QTLSSLTGSSSMML

-429 PENDALYKDQYD
+429 PENEALYKDQYD
-441 VKAGHWPENDHQCVV
+441 VKAGHWPENDHECVV
-456 VLTKDGRLYDM
+456 ILTQNGQLYDM

-478 ELDKILDAVADD
+478 ELDKILEAVKEDQS
-490 KTVETSDKLETFDY
+490 VEINEEPGAYDY
-504 DDFLGIKLKLVNV
+504 NDFLGITLKLVNA
-517 SDYYVYDN
+517 SDYYVYD
-525 DFSVWKDK
+525 DEFSVWKDK
-533 SDNDKYIK
+533 SDNQQYVKD
-541 NLVKDGED
+541 LVKNGED
-549 LEVVGVVQ
+549 LKVVGVVQ
-557 PKDGEDITM
+557 PKEGQDFTM

-571 SYPASLVNHVIEEA
+571 GYPASLLDHVIDKA
-585 SKSKIV
+585 AQSDIV
-591 KAQIQ
+591 KDQLK
-596 DKKKNVFNGKAFDD
+596 DKKTNVFNGKSFDD
-610 PDDENGLNMEDFFK
+610 PDDEGGLNMEDLFK
-624 VDEETFKNAFKVDT
+624 IDEEAFKDAFKIDT
-638 SKMNMDSSVFSDMD
+638 SRMNMDTSAFSDMD
-652 FSDVDLSDL
+652 FSGVDMSDL
-661 VDGDALSDAMPSF
+661 IDADALSGAMPSF
-674 SEKDFQDI
+674 STKDIQDI
-682 LKGVSVNLTQNSL
+682 LNGVSVNLTKDTMT
-695 AELFN
+695 ELFN
-700 TLLDGYK
+700 ALLKGYQD
-707 KSVGDNPETDITG
+707 SVGDDPATDITG
-720 LTDDLKQ
+720 LTAGLKQ
-727 FLTSDDTIAYLSKKL
+727 YLTSDEAVQYLSQKL
-742 KEILGPELDEVLTK
+742 KEILQPQLEGVITEDM
-756 DLLKD
+756 LKS
-761 FMMRVMEDY
+761 FIGRVMEDY
-770 QEFASKQEDPNDFE
+770 QDFALKQENPDDFNA
-784 TNFRA
+784 NFRA
-789 YLETDAVDRILSEEL
+789 YLETDAVSRILSEEL
-804 VSLKDKLSSVEI
+804 AGIKDKLSSVTI
-816 TDDQLKEIMTDLA
+816 TDDQIKEILTDLA
-829 NGYEDYAKKNNLA
+829 NGYGEYAKANNLA
-842 QPDKILDAFLKYV
+842 QPDKIQAAFLKYI
-855 SSDSGQKVLLHYA
+855 SSDVGQKLLLQYVEK
-868 GQIVDR
+868 IVDT
-874 KTLQANLQKKM
+874 KTLQANLQNKM
-885 ADVMGDFSDELT
+885 ASVMGGFTNELT
-897 DQISSAMGKVMGQIS
+897 SQISSAMGKVMEQVGTN
-912 SSLQKSMGSAMTSMM
+912 LQKSMGNAMTSLMG
-927 DNMQDIFSID
+927 NMQDIFSID
-937 PDAFAKAIQMNM
+937 PDAFAKAIQVNM
-949 SEEDLQ
+949 SEDDLQ

-962 SKGSASYED
+962 TTGTVSYES

-980 EADPQTISIYP
+980 ENDPQTISIYP
-991 VDFDSKQVVDQILQD
+991 IDFDSKQVVDQIIED
-1006 YNDDMT
+1006 YNDDMK
-1012 NSGQDDKVISYTDL
+1012 NSGQDDKVISYTDM
-1026 VGVMMSS
+1026 VGMMMSS

-1105 IGIAITII
+1105 IGIVLTLI

-1124 VSGNADVNAALPI
+1124 VSGNTDVNAALPI
-1137 GAAFVLIALSVV
+1137 GAAFILIALSVV

-1165 DPVTALRTD
+1165 DPVTALRTE

>member
-1 MLQVKN
+1 MLQIKN

-122 AIKALEEVGLGDQL
+122 AIKALEEVGLGEQI

-219 LEDSDPYEIPEGEV
+219 LEDSDPYEIPEGEA
-233 PVPVH
+233 PEPVH
-238 KNMGKSAMSFLT
+238 KNMGKSSMSFLT

-282 ILSLSHGVNQYIE
+282 ILSLSHGVNKYIE

-314 NMMSLSADMMTNQK
+314 NMMSMSEDMM
-328 SSSDTD
+328 SSKKATSTD
-334 GKVEEMQI
+334 NKVREMQI
-342 LNQMVSGTEYN
+342 LTQMVSGTEYN
-353 DLKSLKAYLESGK
+353 DLKSLKTYLESGQ

-385 IYLQEENGK
+385 IYLQEDNGD
-394 VRQVCPD
+394 VRKVCPD
-401 QTVSSLSGSSSMML
+401 QTLSSLTGSSSMML

-429 PENDALYKDQYD
+429 PENEALYKDQYD
-441 VKAGHWPENDHQCVV
+441 VKAGHWPENDHECVV
-456 VLTKDGRLYDM
+456 ILTQNGQLYDM

-478 ELDKILDAVADD
+478 ELDKILKAVKEDQS
-490 KTVETSDKLETFDY
+490 VEINEEPGAYDY
-504 DDFLGIKLKLVNV
+504 NDFLGITLKLVNA
-517 SDYYVYDN
+517 SDYYVYD
-525 DFSVWKDK
+525 DEFSVWKDK
-533 SDNDKYIK
+533 SDNQQYVKDLIK
-541 NLVKDGED
+541 NGED
-549 LEVVGVVQ
+549 LKVVGVVQ
-557 PKDGEDITM
+557 PKEGQDFTM

-571 SYPASLVNHVIEEA
+571 GYPASLLDHVIDKA
-585 SKSKIV
+585 AQSDIV
-591 KAQIQ
+591 KDQLK
-596 DKKKNVFNGKAFDD
+596 DKKTNVFNGKSFDD
-610 PDDENGLNMEDFFK
+610 PDDEGGLNMEDLFK
-624 VDEETFKNAFKVDT
+624 IDEEAFKDAFKIDT
-638 SKMNMDSSVFSDMD
+638 SRMNMDTSAFSDMD
-652 FSDVDLSDL
+652 FSGVDMSDL
-661 VDGDALSDAMPSF
+661 IDADALSGAMPSF
-674 SEKDFQDI
+674 STKDIQDI
-682 LKGVSVNLTQNSL
+682 LNGVSVNLTKDTMT
-695 AELFN
+695 ELFN
-700 TLLDGYK
+700 ALLKGYQD
-707 KSVGDNPETDITG
+707 SVGDDPATDITG
-720 LTDDLKQ
+720 LTAGLKQ
-727 FLTSDDTIAYLSKKL
+727 YLTSDEAVQYLSQKL
-742 KEILGPELDEVLTK
+742 KDILQPQLEGVITEDM
-756 DLLKD
+756 LKS
-761 FMMRVMEDY
+761 FVGRVMEDY
-770 QEFASKQEDPNDFE
+770 QDFALKQENPDDFNA
-784 TNFRA
+784 NFRA
-789 YLETDAVDRILSEEL
+789 YLETDAVSRILSEEL
-804 VSLKDKLSSVEI
+804 AGIKDKLSGVTI
-816 TDDQLKEIMTDLA
+816 TDDQIKEILTDLA
-829 NGYEDYAKKNNLA
+829 NGYGEYAKANNLA
-842 QPDKILDAFLKYV
+842 QPDKIQAAFLKYI
-855 SSDSGQKVLLHYA
+855 SSDAGQKLLLQYVEK
-868 GQIVDR
+868 IVDT
-874 KTLQANLQKKM
+874 KTLQANLQNKM
-885 ADVMGDFSDELT
+885 ASVMGGFTNELT
-897 DQISSAMGKVMGQIS
+897 SQISSAMGKVMEQVGTN
-912 SSLQKSMGSAMTSMM
+912 LQKSMGNAMTSLMG
-927 DNMQDIFSID
+927 NMQDIFSID
-937 PDAFAKAIQMNM
+937 PDAFAKAIQVNM
-949 SEEDLQ
+949 SEDDLQ

-962 SKGSASYED
+962 TTGTVSYES

-980 EADPQTISIYP
+980 EDDPQTISIYP
-991 VDFDSKQVVDQILQD
+991 IDFDSKQVVDQIIED
-1006 YNDDMT
+1006 YNDDMK
-1012 NSGQDDKVISYTDL
+1012 NSGQDDKVISYTDM
-1026 VGVMMSS
+1026 VGMMMSS

-1105 IGIAITII
+1105 IGIVLTLI

-1124 VSGNADVNAALPI
+1124 VSGNTDVNAALPI
-1137 GAAFVLIALSVV
+1137 GAAFILIALSVV

-1165 DPVTALRTD
+1165 DPVTALRTE

>member
-1 MLQVKN
+1 MLQIKN

-122 AIKALEEVGLGDQL
+122 AIKALEEVGLGEQI

-219 LEDSDPYEIPEGEV
+219 LEDSDPYEIPEGEA
-233 PVPVH
+233 PEPVH
-238 KNMGKSAMSFLT
+238 KNMGKSSMSFLT

-282 ILSLSHGVNQYIE
+282 ILSLSHGVNKYIE

-314 NMMSLSADMMTNQK
+314 NMMSMSEDMM
-328 SSSDTD
+328 SSKKATSTD
-334 GKVEEMQI
+334 NKVREMQI
-342 LNQMVSGTEYN
+342 LTQMVSGTEYN
-353 DLKSLKAYLESGK
+353 DLKSLKTYLESGQ

-385 IYLQEENGK
+385 IYLQEDNGD
-394 VRQVCPD
+394 VRKVCPD
-401 QTVSSLSGSSSMML
+401 QTLSSLTGSSSMML

-429 PENDALYKDQYD
+429 PENEALYKDQYD
-441 VKAGHWPENDHQCVV
+441 VKAGHWPENDHECVV
-456 VLTKDGRLYDM
+456 ILTQNGQLYDM

-478 ELDKILDAVADD
+478 ELDKILEAVKEDQS
-490 KTVETSDKLETFDY
+490 VEINEEPGAYDY
-504 DDFLGIKLKLVNV
+504 NDFLGITLKLVNA
-517 SDYYVYDN
+517 SDYYVYD
-525 DFSVWKDK
+525 DEFSVWKDK
-533 SDNDKYIK
+533 SDNQQYVKD
-541 NLVKDGED
+541 LVKNGED
-549 LEVVGVVQ
+549 LKVVGVVQ
-557 PKDGEDITM
+557 PKEGQDFTM

-571 SYPASLVNHVIEEA
+571 GYPASLLDHVIDKA
-585 SKSKIV
+585 AQSDIV
-591 KAQIQ
+591 KDQLK
-596 DKKKNVFNGKAFDD
+596 DKKTNVFNGKSFDD
-610 PDDENGLNMEDFFK
+610 PDDEGGLNMEDLFK
-624 VDEETFKNAFKVDT
+624 IDEEAFKDAFKIDT
-638 SKMNMDSSVFSDMD
+638 SRMNMDTSAFSDMD
-652 FSDVDLSDL
+652 FSGVDMSDL
-661 VDGDALSDAMPSF
+661 IDADALSGAMPSF
-674 SEKDFQDI
+674 STKDIQDI
-682 LKGVSVNLTQNSL
+682 LNGVSVNLTQGTL
-695 AELFN
+695 TELFN
-700 TLLDGYK
+700 ALLKGYQD
-707 KSVGDNPETDITG
+707 SVGDDPATDITG
-720 LTDDLKQ
+720 LTDGLKQ
-727 FLTSDDTIAYLSKKL
+727 YLTSDEAVQYLSQKL
-742 KEILGPELDEVLTK
+742 KEILQPQLEGVITEDM
-756 DLLKD
+756 LKS
-761 FMMRVMEDY
+761 FVGRVMEDY
-770 QEFASKQEDPNDFE
+770 QDFALKQENPDDFNA
-784 TNFRA
+784 NFRA
-789 YLETDAVDRILSEEL
+789 YLETDAVSRILSEEL
-804 VSLKDKLSSVEI
+804 AGIKDKLSSVTI
-816 TDDQLKEIMTDLA
+816 TDDQIKEILTDLA
-829 NGYEDYAKKNNLA
+829 NGYGEYAKANNLA
-842 QPDKILDAFLKYV
+842 QPDKIQAAFLKYI
-855 SSDSGQKVLLHYA
+855 SSDAGQKLLLQYA
-868 GQIVDR
+868 EKIVDT
-874 KTLQANLQKKM
+874 KTLQANLQNKM
-885 ADVMGDFSDELT
+885 ASVMGGFTNELT
-897 DQISSAMGKVMGQIS
+897 SQISSAMGKVMEQVGTN
-912 SSLQKSMGSAMTSMM
+912 LQKSMGNAMTSLMG
-927 DNMQDIFSID
+927 NMQDIFSID
-937 PDAFAKAIQMNM
+937 PDAFAKAIQVNM
-949 SEEDLQ
+949 SEDDLQ

-962 SKGSASYED
+962 TTGTVSYES

-980 EADPQTISIYP
+980 EDDPQTISIYP
-991 VDFDSKQVVDQILQD
+991 IDFDSKQVVDQIIED
-1006 YNDDMT
+1006 YNDDMK
-1012 NSGQDDKVISYTDL
+1012 NSGQDDKVISYTDM
-1026 VGVMMSS
+1026 VGMMMSS

-1105 IGIAITII
+1105 IGIVLTLI

-1124 VSGNADVNAALPI
+1124 VSGNTDVNAALPI
-1137 GAAFVLIALSVV
+1137 GAAFILIALSVV

-1165 DPVTALRTD
+1165 DPVTALRTE

>member
-1 MLQVKN
+1 MLQIKN

-122 AIKALEEVGLGDQL
+122 AIKALEEVGLGEQI

-219 LEDSDPYEIPEGEV
+219 LEDSDPYEIPEGEA
-233 PVPVH
+233 PEPVH
-238 KNMGKSAMSFLT
+238 KNMGKSSMSFLT

-282 ILSLSHGVNQYIE
+282 ILSLSHGVNKYIE

-314 NMMSLSADMMTNQK
+314 NMMSMSEDMM
-328 SSSDTD
+328 SSKKATSTD
-334 GKVEEMQI
+334 NKVREMQI
-342 LNQMVSGTEYN
+342 LTQMVSGTEYN
-353 DLKSLKAYLESGK
+353 DLKSLKTYLESGQ

-385 IYLQEENGK
+385 IYLQEDNGD
-394 VRQVCPD
+394 VRKVCPD
-401 QTVSSLSGSSSMML
+401 QTLSSLTGSSSMML

-429 PENDALYKDQYD
+429 PENEALYKDQYD
-441 VKAGHWPENDHQCVV
+441 VKAGHWPENDHECVV
-456 VLTKDGRLYDM
+456 ILTQNGQLYDM

-478 ELDKILDAVADD
+478 ELDKILESVKEDQS
-490 KTVETSDKLETFDY
+490 VEINEEPGSYDY
-504 DDFLGIKLKLVNV
+504 NDFLGITLKLVNA
-517 SDYYVYDN
+517 SDYYVYD
-525 DFSVWKDK
+525 DEFSVWKDK
-533 SDNDKYIK
+533 SDNQQYVKD
-541 NLVKDGED
+541 LVKNGED
-549 LEVVGVVQ
+549 LKVVGVVQ
-557 PKDGEDITM
+557 PKEGQDFTM

-571 SYPASLVNHVIEEA
+571 GYPASLLDHVIDKA
-585 SKSKIV
+585 AQSDIV
-591 KAQIQ
+591 KDQLK
-596 DKKKNVFNGKAFDD
+596 DKKTNVFNGKSFDD
-610 PDDENGLNMEDFFK
+610 PDDEGGLNMEDLFK
-624 VDEETFKNAFKVDT
+624 IDEEAFKDAFKIDT
-638 SKMNMDSSVFSDMD
+638 SRMNMDTSAFSDMD
-652 FSDVDLSDL
+652 FSGVDMSDL
-661 VDGDALSDAMPSF
+661 IDADALSGAMPSF
-674 SEKDFQDI
+674 STKDIQDI
-682 LKGVSVNLTQNSL
+682 LNGVSVNLTKDTMT
-695 AELFN
+695 ELFN
-700 TLLDGYK
+700 ALLKGYQD
-707 KSVGDNPETDITG
+707 SVGDDPATDITG
-720 LTDDLKQ
+720 LTDGLKQ
-727 FLTSDDTIAYLSKKL
+727 YLTSDEAVQYLSQKL
-742 KEILGPELDEVLTK
+742 KEILQPQLEGVITEDM
-756 DLLKD
+756 LKD
-761 FMMRVMEDY
+761 FVGRVMEDY
-770 QEFASKQEDPNDFE
+770 QEFALKQENPDDFN

-789 YLETDAVDRILSEEL
+789 YLETDAVSRILSEEL
-804 VSLKDKLSSVEI
+804 AGIKDKLSGVTI
-816 TDDQLKEIMTDLA
+816 TDDQIKEILTDLA
-829 NGYEDYAKKNNLA
+829 NGYGEYAKANNLA
-842 QPDKILDAFLKYV
+842 QPDKIQAAFLKYI
-855 SSDSGQKVLLHYA
+855 SSDAGQKLLLQYVEK
-868 GQIVDR
+868 IVDT
-874 KTLQANLQKKM
+874 KTLQANLQNKM
-885 ADVMGDFSDELT
+885 ASVMGGFTNELT
-897 DQISSAMGKVMGQIS
+897 SQISSAMGKVMEQVGTN
-912 SSLQKSMGSAMTSMM
+912 LQKSMGNAMTSLMG
-927 DNMQDIFSID
+927 NMQDIFSID
-937 PDAFAKAIQMNM
+937 PDAFAKAIQVNM
-949 SEEDLQ
+949 SEDDLQ

-962 SKGSASYED
+962 TTGTVSYES

-980 EADPQTISIYP
+980 EDDPQTISIYP
-991 VDFDSKQVVDQILQD
+991 IDFDSKQVVDQIIED
-1006 YNDDMT
+1006 YNDDMK
-1012 NSGQDDKVISYTDL
+1012 NSGQDDKVISYTDM
-1026 VGVMMSS
+1026 VGMMMSS

-1105 IGIAITII
+1105 IGIVLTLI

-1124 VSGNADVNAALPI
+1124 VSGNTDVNAALPI
-1137 GAAFVLIALSVV
+1137 GAAFILIALSVV

-1165 DPVTALRTD
+1165 DPVTALRTE

>member
-1 MLQVKN
+1 MLQIKN

-110 ISGISGK
+110 ISGISGR

-154 RALVNNPDILLAD
+154 RAMVNNPDILLAD

-219 LEDSDPYEIPEGEV
+219 LEDSDPYEIPEGEA

-238 KNMGKSAMSFLT
+238 KNMGKSSMSFLT

-328 SSSDTD
+328 SLSDTD

-372 TKAIEYDYGITPQ
+372 TKAMEYDYGITPQ
-385 IYLQEENGK
+385 IYLREEDGK

-441 VKAGHWPENDHQCVV
+441 VKAGHWPENEHQCVV

-504 DDFLGIKLKLVNV
+504 DDFLGIKLKLVNA

-525 DFSVWKDK
+525 EFSVWKDK
-533 SDNDKYIK
+533 SDNDKYIE

-591 KAQIQ
+591 KAQIKN
-596 DKKKNVFNGKAFDD
+596 KKKNVFNGKAFDD

-624 VDEETFKNAFKVDT
+624 VDEEAFKNAFKVDT
-638 SKMNMDSSVFSDMD
+638 SKMNMDSSIFSDMD

-661 VDGDALSDAMPSF
+661 VDGDALADAMPSF

-720 LTDDLKQ
+720 LTDGLKQ

-868 GQIVDR
+868 GQIVDT

-980 EADPQTISIYP
+980 ETAPQTISIYP

>member
-1 MLQVKN
+1 MLQIKN

-122 AIKALEEVGLGDQL
+122 AIKALEEVGLGEQI

-219 LEDSDPYEIPEGEV
+219 LEDSDPYEIPEGEA
-233 PVPVH
+233 PEPVH
-238 KNMGKSAMSFLT
+238 KNMGKSSMSFLT

-282 ILSLSHGVNQYIE
+282 ILSLSHGVNKYIE

-314 NMMSLSADMMTNQK
+314 NMMSMSEDMM
-328 SSSDTD
+328 SSKKATSTD
-334 GKVEEMQI
+334 NKVREMQI
-342 LNQMVSGTEYN
+342 LTQMVSGTEYN
-353 DLKSLKAYLESGK
+353 DLKSLKTYLESGQ

-385 IYLQEENGK
+385 IYLQEDNGD
-394 VRQVCPD
+394 VRKVCPD
-401 QTVSSLSGSSSMML
+401 QTLSSLTGSSSMML

-429 PENDALYKDQYD
+429 PENEALYKDQYD
-441 VKAGHWPENDHQCVV
+441 VKAGHWPENDHECVV
-456 VLTKDGRLYDM
+456 ILTQNGQLYDM

-478 ELDKILDAVADD
+478 KLDKILEAVKEDQS
-490 KTVETSDKLETFDY
+490 VEINEEPDTYDY
-504 DDFLGIKLKLVNV
+504 NDFLGITLKLVNA
-517 SDYYVYDN
+517 SDYYVYD
-525 DFSVWKDK
+525 DEFSVWKDK
-533 SDNDKYIK
+533 SDNQQYVKD
-541 NLVKDGED
+541 LVKNGED
-549 LEVVGVVQ
+549 LKVVGVVQ
-557 PKDGEDITM
+557 PKEGQDFTM

-571 SYPASLVNHVIEEA
+571 GYPASLLDHVIDKA
-585 SKSKIV
+585 AQSDIV
-591 KAQIQ
+591 KDQLK
-596 DKKKNVFNGKAFDD
+596 DKKTNVFNGKSFDD
-610 PDDENGLNMEDFFK
+610 PDDEGGLNMEDLFK
-624 VDEETFKNAFKVDT
+624 IDEEAFKDAFKIDT
-638 SKMNMDSSVFSDMD
+638 SRMNMDTSAFSDMD
-652 FSDVDLSDL
+652 FSGVDMSDL
-661 VDGDALSDAMPSF
+661 IDADALSGAMPSF
-674 SEKDFQDI
+674 STKDIQDI
-682 LKGVSVNLTQNSL
+682 LNGVSVNLTKDTMT
-695 AELFN
+695 ELFN
-700 TLLDGYK
+700 ALLKGYQD
-707 KSVGDNPETDITG
+707 SVGDDSATDITG
-720 LTDDLKQ
+720 LTAGLEQ
-727 FLTSDDTIAYLSKKL
+727 YLTSDEAVQYLSQKL
-742 KEILGPELDEVLTK
+742 KDILQPQLEGVITEDM
-756 DLLKD
+756 LKD
-761 FMMRVMEDY
+761 FVGRVMEDY
-770 QEFASKQEDPNDFE
+770 QEFALKQENPDDFN

-789 YLETDAVDRILSEEL
+789 YLETDAVSRILSEEL
-804 VSLKDKLSSVEI
+804 AGIKDKLSGVTI
-816 TDDQLKEIMTDLA
+816 TDDQIKEILTDLA
-829 NGYEDYAKKNNLA
+829 NGYGEYAKANNLA
-842 QPDKILDAFLKYV
+842 QPDKIQAAFLKYI
-855 SSDSGQKVLLHYA
+855 SSDAGQKLLLQYVEK
-868 GQIVDR
+868 IVDT
-874 KTLQANLQKKM
+874 KTLQANLQNKM
-885 ADVMGDFSDELT
+885 ASVMGGFTNELT
-897 DQISSAMGKVMGQIS
+897 SQISSAMGKVMEQVGTN
-912 SSLQKSMGSAMTSMM
+912 LQKSMGNAMTSLMG
-927 DNMQDIFSID
+927 NMQDIFSID
-937 PDAFAKAIQMNM
+937 PDAFAKAIQVNM
-949 SEEDLQ
+949 SEDDLQ

-962 SKGSASYED
+962 TTGTVSYES

-980 EADPQTISIYP
+980 ENDPQTISIYP
-991 VDFDSKQVVDQILQD
+991 IDFDSKQVVDQIIED
-1006 YNDDMT
+1006 YNDDMK
-1012 NSGQDDKVISYTDL
+1012 NSGQEDKVISYTDM
-1026 VGVMMSS
+1026 VGMMMSS

-1105 IGIAITII
+1105 IGIVLTLI

-1124 VSGNADVNAALPI
+1124 VSGNTDVNAALPI
-1137 GAAFVLIALSVV
+1137 GAAFILIALSVV

-1165 DPVTALRTD
+1165 DPVTALRTE

>member
-1 MLQVKN
+1 MLQIKN

-122 AIKALEEVGLGDQL
+122 AIKALEEVGLGEQI

-219 LEDSDPYEIPEGEV
+219 LEDSDPYEIPEGEA
-233 PVPVH
+233 PEPVH
-238 KNMGKSAMSFLT
+238 KNMGKSSMSFLT

-282 ILSLSHGVNQYIE
+282 ILSLSHGVNKYIE

-314 NMMSLSADMMTNQK
+314 NMMSMSEDMM
-328 SSSDTD
+328 SSKKATSTD
-334 GKVEEMQI
+334 NKVREMQI
-342 LNQMVSGTEYN
+342 LTQMVSGTEYN
-353 DLKSLKAYLESGK
+353 DLKSLKTYLESGQ

-385 IYLQEENGK
+385 IYLQEDNGD
-394 VRQVCPD
+394 VRKVCPD
-401 QTVSSLSGSSSMML
+401 QTLSSLTGSSSMML

-429 PENDALYKDQYD
+429 PENEALYKDQYD
-441 VKAGHWPENDHQCVV
+441 VKAGHWPENDHECVV
-456 VLTKDGRLYDM
+456 ILTQNGQLYDM

-478 ELDKILDAVADD
+478 ELDKILEAVKEDQS
-490 KTVETSDKLETFDY
+490 VEINEEPGTYDY
-504 DDFLGIKLKLVNV
+504 NDFLGITLKLVNA
-517 SDYYVYDN
+517 SDYYVYD
-525 DFSVWKDK
+525 DEFSVWKDK
-533 SDNDKYIK
+533 SDNQQYVKD
-541 NLVKDGED
+541 LVKNGED
-549 LEVVGVVQ
+549 LKVVGVVQ
-557 PKDGEDITM
+557 PKEGQDFTM

-571 SYPASLVNHVIEEA
+571 GYPASLLDHVIDKA
-585 SKSKIV
+585 AQSDIV
-591 KAQIQ
+591 KDQLK
-596 DKKKNVFNGKAFDD
+596 DKKTNVFNGKSCDD
-610 PDDENGLNMEDFFK
+610 PDDEGGLNMEDLFK
-624 VDEETFKNAFKVDT
+624 IDEEAFKDAFKIDT
-638 SKMNMDSSVFSDMD
+638 SRMNMDTSAFSDMD
-652 FSDVDLSDL
+652 FSGVDMSDL
-661 VDGDALSDAMPSF
+661 IDADALSGAMPSF
-674 SEKDFQDI
+674 STKDIQDI
-682 LKGVSVNLTQNSL
+682 LNGVSVNLTKDTMT
-695 AELFN
+695 ELFN
-700 TLLDGYK
+700 ALLKGYQD
-707 KSVGDNPETDITG
+707 SVGDDPATDITG
-720 LTDDLKQ
+720 LTAGLKQ
-727 FLTSDDTIAYLSKKL
+727 YLTSDEAVQYLSQKL
-742 KEILGPELDEVLTK
+742 KDILQPQLEGVITEDM
-756 DLLKD
+756 LKD
-761 FMMRVMEDY
+761 FVGRVMEDY
-770 QEFASKQEDPNDFE
+770 QEFALKQENPDDFN

-789 YLETDAVDRILSEEL
+789 YLETDAVSRILSEEL
-804 VSLKDKLSSVEI
+804 AGIKDKLSGVTI
-816 TDDQLKEIMTDLA
+816 TDDQIKEILTDLA
-829 NGYEDYAKKNNLA
+829 NGYGEYAKANNLA
-842 QPDKILDAFLKYV
+842 QPDKIQAAFLKYI
-855 SSDSGQKVLLHYA
+855 SSDAGQKLLLQYVEK
-868 GQIVDR
+868 IVDT
-874 KTLQANLQKKM
+874 KTLQANLQNKM
-885 ADVMGDFSDELT
+885 ASVMGGFTNELT
-897 DQISSAMGKVMGQIS
+897 SQISSAMGKVMEQVGTN
-912 SSLQKSMGSAMTSMM
+912 LQKSMGNAMTSLMG
-927 DNMQDIFSID
+927 NMQDIFSID
-937 PDAFAKAIQMNM
+937 PDAFAKAIQVNM
-949 SEEDLQ
+949 SEDDLQ

-962 SKGSASYED
+962 TTGTVSYES

-980 EADPQTISIYP
+980 EDDPQTISIYP
-991 VDFDSKQVVDQILQD
+991 IDFDSKQVVDQIIED
-1006 YNDDMT
+1006 YNDDMK
-1012 NSGQDDKVISYTDL
+1012 NSGQDDKVISYTDM
-1026 VGVMMSS
+1026 VGMMMSS

-1105 IGIAITII
+1105 IGIVLTLI

-1124 VSGNADVNAALPI
+1124 VSGNTDVNAALPI
-1137 GAAFVLIALSVV
+1137 GAAFILIALSVV

-1165 DPVTALRTD
+1165 DPVTALRTE

>member
-1 MLQVKN
+1 MLQIKN

-122 AIKALEEVGLGDQL
+122 AIKALEEVGLGEQI

-219 LEDSDPYEIPEGEV
+219 LEDSDPYEIPEGEA
-233 PVPVH
+233 PEPVH
-238 KNMGKSAMSFLT
+238 KNMGKSSMSFLT

-282 ILSLSHGVNQYIE
+282 ILSLSHGVNKYIE

-314 NMMSLSADMMTNQK
+314 NMMSMSEDMM
-328 SSSDTD
+328 SSKKATSTD
-334 GKVEEMQI
+334 NKVREMQI
-342 LNQMVSGTEYN
+342 LTQMVSGTEYN
-353 DLKSLKAYLESGK
+353 DLKSLKTYLESGQ

-385 IYLQEENGK
+385 IYLQEDNGD
-394 VRQVCPD
+394 VRKVCPD
-401 QTVSSLSGSSSMML
+401 QTLSSLTGSSSMML

-429 PENDALYKDQYD
+429 PENEALYKDQYD
-441 VKAGHWPENDHQCVV
+441 VKAGHWPENDHECVV
-456 VLTKDGRLYDM
+456 ILTQNGQLYDM

-478 ELDKILDAVADD
+478 KLDKILEAVKEDQS
-490 KTVETSDKLETFDY
+490 VEINEEPDTYDY
-504 DDFLGIKLKLVNV
+504 NDFLGITLKLVNA
-517 SDYYVYDN
+517 SDYYVYD
-525 DFSVWKDK
+525 DEFSVWKDK
-533 SDNDKYIK
+533 SDNQQYVKD
-541 NLVKDGED
+541 LVKNGED
-549 LEVVGVVQ
+549 LKVVGVVQ
-557 PKDGEDITM
+557 PKEGQDFTM

-571 SYPASLVNHVIEEA
+571 GYPASLLDHVIDKA
-585 SKSKIV
+585 AQSDIV
-591 KAQIQ
+591 KDQLK
-596 DKKKNVFNGKAFDD
+596 DKKTNVFNGKSFDD
-610 PDDENGLNMEDFFK
+610 PDDEGGLNMEDLFK
-624 VDEETFKNAFKVDT
+624 IDEEAFKDVFKIDT
-638 SKMNMDSSVFSDMD
+638 SRMNMDTSAFSDMD
-652 FSDVDLSDL
+652 FSGVDMSDL
-661 VDGDALSDAMPSF
+661 IDADALSGAMPSF
-674 SEKDFQDI
+674 STKDIQDI
-682 LKGVSVNLTQNSL
+682 LNGVSVNLTKDTMT
-695 AELFN
+695 ELFN
-700 TLLDGYK
+700 ALLKGYQD
-707 KSVGDNPETDITG
+707 SVGDDPATDITG
-720 LTDDLKQ
+720 LTDGLKQ
-727 FLTSDDTIAYLSKKL
+727 YLTSDEAVQYLSQKL
-742 KEILGPELDEVLTK
+742 KEILQPQLEGVITEDM
-756 DLLKD
+756 LKS
-761 FMMRVMEDY
+761 FVGRVMEDY
-770 QEFASKQEDPNDFE
+770 QDFALKQENPDDFNA
-784 TNFRA
+784 NFRA
-789 YLETDAVDRILSEEL
+789 YLETDAVSRILSEEL
-804 VSLKDKLSSVEI
+804 AGIKDKLSSVTI
-816 TDDQLKEIMTDLA
+816 TDDQIKEILTDLA
-829 NGYEDYAKKNNLA
+829 NGYGEYAKANNLA
-842 QPDKILDAFLKYV
+842 QPDKIQAAFLKYI
-855 SSDSGQKVLLHYA
+855 SSDAGQKLLLQYVEK
-868 GQIVDR
+868 IVDT
-874 KTLQANLQKKM
+874 KTLQANLQNKM
-885 ADVMGDFSDELT
+885 ASVMGGFTNELT
-897 DQISSAMGKVMGQIS
+897 SQISSAMGKVMEQVGTN
-912 SSLQKSMGSAMTSMM
+912 LQKSMGNAMTSLMG
-927 DNMQDIFSID
+927 NMQDIFSID
-937 PDAFAKAIQMNM
+937 PDAFAKAIQVNM
-949 SEEDLQ
+949 SEDDLQ

-962 SKGSASYED
+962 TTGTVSYES

-980 EADPQTISIYP
+980 EDDPQTISIYP
-991 VDFDSKQVVDQILQD
+991 IDFDSKQVVDQIIED
-1006 YNDDMT
+1006 YNDDMK
-1012 NSGQDDKVISYTDL
+1012 NSGQDDKVISYTDM
-1026 VGVMMSS
+1026 VGMMMSS

-1105 IGIAITII
+1105 IGIVLTLI

-1124 VSGNADVNAALPI
+1124 VSGNTDVNAALPI
-1137 GAAFVLIALSVV
+1137 GAAFILIALSVV

-1165 DPVTALRTD
+1165 DPVTALRTE

>member
-1 MLQVKN
+1 MLQIKN

-122 AIKALEEVGLGDQL
+122 AIKALEEVGLGDQI

-219 LEDSDPYEIPEGEV
+219 LEDSDPYEIPEGEA

-238 KNMGKSAMSFLT
+238 KNMGKSSMSFLT

-385 IYLQEENGK
+385 IYLREEDGK

-441 VKAGHWPENDHQCVV
+441 VKAGHWPENEHQCVV

-504 DDFLGIKLKLVNV
+504 DDFLGIKLKLVNA

-525 DFSVWKDK
+525 EFSVWKDK
-533 SDNDKYIK
+533 SDNDKYIE

-591 KAQIQ
+591 KAQIKN
-596 DKKKNVFNGKAFDD
+596 KKKNVFNGKAFDD

-624 VDEETFKNAFKVDT
+624 VDEEAFKNAFKVDT
-638 SKMNMDSSVFSDMD
+638 SKMNMDSSIFSDMD

-661 VDGDALSDAMPSF
+661 VDGDALADAMPSF

-720 LTDDLKQ
+720 LTDGLKQ

-868 GQIVDR
+868 GQIVDT

-962 SKGSASYED
+962 TKGSASYED

-980 EADPQTISIYP
+980 ETDPQTISIYP

>member
-1 MLQVKN
+1 MLQIKN

-122 AIKALEEVGLGDQL
+122 AIKALEEVGLGEQI

-219 LEDSDPYEIPEGEV
+219 LEDSDPYEIPEGEA
-233 PVPVH
+233 PEPVH
-238 KNMGKSAMSFLT
+238 KNMGKSSMSFLT

-282 ILSLSHGVNQYIE
+282 ILSLSHGVNKYIE

-314 NMMSLSADMMTNQK
+314 NMMSMSEDMM
-328 SSSDTD
+328 SSKKATSTD
-334 GKVEEMQI
+334 NKVREMQI
-342 LNQMVSGTEYN
+342 LTQMVSGTEYN
-353 DLKSLKAYLESGK
+353 DLKSLKTYLESGQ

-385 IYLQEENGK
+385 IYLQEDNGD
-394 VRQVCPD
+394 VRKVCPD
-401 QTVSSLSGSSSMML
+401 QTLSSLTGSSSMML

-429 PENDALYKDQYD
+429 PENEALYKDQYD
-441 VKAGHWPENDHQCVV
+441 VKAGHWPENDHECVV
-456 VLTKDGRLYDM
+456 ILTQNGQLYDM

-478 ELDKILDAVADD
+478 ELDKILEAVKEDQS
-490 KTVETSDKLETFDY
+490 VEINEEPGSYDY
-504 DDFLGIKLKLVNV
+504 NDFLGITLKLVNA
-517 SDYYVYDN
+517 SDYYVYD
-525 DFSVWKDK
+525 DEFSVWKDK
-533 SDNDKYIK
+533 SDNQQYVKDLIK
-541 NLVKDGED
+541 NGED
-549 LEVVGVVQ
+549 LKVVGVVQ
-557 PKDGEDITM
+557 PKEGQDFTM

-571 SYPASLVNHVIEEA
+571 GYPASLLDHVIDKA
-585 SKSKIV
+585 AQSDIV
-591 KAQIQ
+591 KDQLK
-596 DKKKNVFNGKAFDD
+596 DKKTNVFNGKSFDD
-610 PDDENGLNMEDFFK
+610 PDDEGGLNMEDLFK
-624 VDEETFKNAFKVDT
+624 IDEEAFKDAFKIDT
-638 SKMNMDSSVFSDMD
+638 SRMNMDTSAFSDMD
-652 FSDVDLSDL
+652 FSGVDMSDL
-661 VDGDALSDAMPSF
+661 IDADALSGAMPSF
-674 SEKDFQDI
+674 STKDIQDI
-682 LKGVSVNLTQNSL
+682 LNGVSVNLTKDTMT
-695 AELFN
+695 ELFN
-700 TLLDGYK
+700 ALLKGYQD
-707 KSVGDNPETDITG
+707 SVGDDPATDITG
-720 LTDDLKQ
+720 LTDGLKQ
-727 FLTSDDTIAYLSKKL
+727 YLTSDEAVQYLSQKL
-742 KEILGPELDEVLTK
+742 KEILQPQLEGVITEDM
-756 DLLKD
+756 LKS
-761 FMMRVMEDY
+761 FVGRVMEDY
-770 QEFASKQEDPNDFE
+770 QDFALKQENPDDFNA
-784 TNFRA
+784 NFRA
-789 YLETDAVDRILSEEL
+789 YLETDAVSRILSEEL
-804 VSLKDKLSSVEI
+804 AGIKDKLSSVTI
-816 TDDQLKEIMTDLA
+816 TDDQIKEILTDLA
-829 NGYEDYAKKNNLA
+829 NGYGEYAKANNLA
-842 QPDKILDAFLKYV
+842 QPDKIQAAFLKYI
-855 SSDSGQKVLLHYA
+855 SSDAGQKLLLQYVEK
-868 GQIVDR
+868 IVDT
-874 KTLQANLQKKM
+874 KTLQANLQNKM
-885 ADVMGDFSDELT
+885 ASVMGGFTNELT
-897 DQISSAMGKVMGQIS
+897 SQISSAMGKVMEQVGTN
-912 SSLQKSMGSAMTSMM
+912 LQKSMGNAMTSLMG
-927 DNMQDIFSID
+927 NMQDIFSID
-937 PDAFAKAIQMNM
+937 SDAFAKAIQVNM
-949 SEEDLQ
+949 SEDDLQ

-962 SKGSASYED
+962 TTGTVSYES

-980 EADPQTISIYP
+980 EDDPQTISIYP
-991 VDFDSKQVVDQILQD
+991 IDFDSKQVVDQIIED
-1006 YNDDMT
+1006 YNDDMK
-1012 NSGQDDKVISYTDL
+1012 NSGQDDKGISYTDM
-1026 VGVMMSS
+1026 VGMMMSS

-1105 IGIAITII
+1105 IGIVLTLI

-1124 VSGNADVNAALPI
+1124 VSGNTDVNAALPI
-1137 GAAFVLIALSVV
+1137 GAAFILIALSVV

-1165 DPVTALRTD
+1165 DPVTALRTE

>member
-1 MLQVKN
+1 MLQIKN

-122 AIKALEEVGLGDQL
+122 AIKALEEVGLGEQI

-219 LEDSDPYEIPEGEV
+219 LEDSNPYEIPEGEA
-233 PVPVH
+233 PEPVH
-238 KNMGKSAMSFLT
+238 KNMGKSSMSFLT

-282 ILSLSHGVNQYIE
+282 ILSLSHGVNKYIE

-314 NMMSLSADMMTNQK
+314 NMMSMSEDMM
-328 SSSDTD
+328 SSKKATSTD
-334 GKVEEMQI
+334 NKVREMQI
-342 LNQMVSGTEYN
+342 LTQMVSGTEYN
-353 DLKSLKAYLESGK
+353 DLKSLKTYLESGQ

-385 IYLQEENGK
+385 IYLQEDNGD
-394 VRQVCPD
+394 VRKVCPD
-401 QTVSSLSGSSSMML
+401 QTLSSLTGSSSMML

-429 PENDALYKDQYD
+429 PENEALYKDQYD
-441 VKAGHWPENDHQCVV
+441 VKAGHWPENDHECVV
-456 VLTKDGRLYDM
+456 ILTQNGQLYDM

-478 ELDKILDAVADD
+478 ELDKILEAVKEDQS
-490 KTVETSDKLETFDY
+490 VEINEEPGTYDY
-504 DDFLGIKLKLVNV
+504 NDFLGITLKLVNA
-517 SDYYVYDN
+517 SDYYVYD
-525 DFSVWKDK
+525 DEFSVWKDK
-533 SDNDKYIK
+533 SDNQQYVKD
-541 NLVKDGED
+541 LVKNGED
-549 LEVVGVVQ
+549 LKVVGVVQ
-557 PKDGEDITM
+557 PKEGQDFTM

-571 SYPASLVNHVIEEA
+571 GYPASLLDHVIDKA
-585 SKSKIV
+585 AQSDIV
-591 KAQIQ
+591 KDQLK
-596 DKKKNVFNGKAFDD
+596 DKKTNVFNGKSFDD
-610 PDDENGLNMEDFFK
+610 PDDEGGLNMEDLFK
-624 VDEETFKNAFKVDT
+624 IDEEAFKDAFKIDT
-638 SKMNMDSSVFSDMD
+638 SRMNMDTSAFSDMD
-652 FSDVDLSDL
+652 FSGVDMSDL
-661 VDGDALSDAMPSF
+661 IDANALSAAMPPF
-674 SEKDFQDI
+674 STNDIQDI
-682 LKGVSVNLTQNSL
+682 MNGVSVNLTQDTL
-695 AELFN
+695 TELFN
-700 TLLDGYK
+700 ALLKGYQD
-707 KSVGDNPETDITG
+707 SVGDDPATDITG
-720 LTDDLKQ
+720 LTAGLKQ
-727 FLTSDDTIAYLSKKL
+727 YLTSDEAVQYLSQKL
-742 KEILGPELDEVLTK
+742 KDILQPQLEGVITEDM
-756 DLLKD
+756 LKS
-761 FMMRVMEDY
+761 FVGRVMEDY
-770 QEFASKQEDPNDFE
+770 QDFALKQENPDDFNA
-784 TNFRA
+784 NFRA
-789 YLETDAVDRILSEEL
+789 YLETDAVSRILSEEL
-804 VSLKDKLSSVEI
+804 AGIKDKLSSVTI
-816 TDDQLKEIMTDLA
+816 TDDQIKEILTDLA
-829 NGYEDYAKKNNLA
+829 NGYGEYAKANNLA
-842 QPDKILDAFLKYV
+842 QPDKIQAAFLKYI
-855 SSDSGQKVLLHYA
+855 SSDAGQKLLLQYVEK
-868 GQIVDR
+868 IVDT
-874 KTLQANLQKKM
+874 KTLQANLQNKM
-885 ADVMGDFSDELT
+885 ASVMGGFTNELT
-897 DQISSAMGKVMGQIS
+897 SQISSAMGKVMEQVGTN
-912 SSLQKSMGSAMTSMM
+912 LQKSMGNAMTSLMG
-927 DNMQDIFSID
+927 NMQDIFSID
-937 PDAFAKAIQMNM
+937 PDAFAKAIQVNM
-949 SEEDLQ
+949 SEDDLQ

-962 SKGSASYED
+962 TTGTVSYES

-980 EADPQTISIYP
+980 EDDPQTISIYP
-991 VDFDSKQVVDQILQD
+991 IDFDSKQVVDQIIED
-1006 YNDDMT
+1006 YNDDMK
-1012 NSGQDDKVISYTDL
+1012 NSGQDDKVISYTDM
-1026 VGVMMSS
+1026 VGMMMSS

-1105 IGIAITII
+1105 IGIVLTLI

-1124 VSGNADVNAALPI
+1124 VSGNTDVNAALPI
-1137 GAAFVLIALSVV
+1137 GAAFILIALSVV

-1165 DPVTALRTD
+1165 DPVTALRTE

>member
-1 MLQVKN
+1 MLQIKN

-122 AIKALEEVGLGDQL
+122 AIKALEEVGLGEQI

-219 LEDSDPYEIPEGEV
+219 LEDSDPYEIPEGEA
-233 PVPVH
+233 PEPVH
-238 KNMGKSAMSFLT
+238 KNMGKSSMSFLT

-282 ILSLSHGVNQYIE
+282 ILSLSHGVNKYIE

-314 NMMSLSADMMTNQK
+314 NMMSMSEDMM
-328 SSSDTD
+328 SSKKATSTD
-334 GKVEEMQI
+334 NKVREMQI
-342 LNQMVSGTEYN
+342 LTQMVSGTEYN
-353 DLKSLKAYLESGK
+353 DLKSLKTYLESGQ

-385 IYLQEENGK
+385 IYLQEDNGD
-394 VRQVCPD
+394 VRKVCPD
-401 QTVSSLSGSSSMML
+401 QTLSSLTGSSSMML

-429 PENDALYKDQYD
+429 PENEALYKDQYD
-441 VKAGHWPENDHQCVV
+441 VKAGHWPENDHECVV
-456 VLTKDGRLYDM
+456 ILTQNGQLYDM

-478 ELDKILDAVADD
+478 ELDKILEAVKEDQS
-490 KTVETSDKLETFDY
+490 VEINEEPGAYDY
-504 DDFLGIKLKLVNV
+504 NDFLGITLKLVNA
-517 SDYYVYDN
+517 SDYYVYD
-525 DFSVWKDK
+525 DEFSVWKDK
-533 SDNDKYIK
+533 SDNQQYVKD
-541 NLVKDGED
+541 LVKNGED
-549 LEVVGVVQ
+549 LKVVGVVQ
-557 PKDGEDITM
+557 PKERQDFTM

-571 SYPASLVNHVIEEA
+571 GYPASLLDHVIDKA
-585 SKSKIV
+585 AQSDIV
-591 KAQIQ
+591 KDQLK
-596 DKKKNVFNGKAFDD
+596 DKKTNVFNGKSFDD
-610 PDDENGLNMEDFFK
+610 PDDEGGLNMEDLFK
-624 VDEETFKNAFKVDT
+624 IDEEAFKDAFKIDT
-638 SKMNMDSSVFSDMD
+638 SRMNMDTSAFSDMD
-652 FSDVDLSDL
+652 FSGVDMSDL
-661 VDGDALSDAMPSF
+661 IDADALSGAMPSF
-674 SEKDFQDI
+674 STKDIQDI
-682 LKGVSVNLTQNSL
+682 LNGVSVNLTKDTMT
-695 AELFN
+695 ELFN
-700 TLLDGYK
+700 ALLKGYQD
-707 KSVGDNPETDITG
+707 SVGDDPATDITG
-720 LTDDLKQ
+720 LTDGLKQ
-727 FLTSDDTIAYLSKKL
+727 YLTSDEAVQYLSQKL
-742 KEILGPELDEVLTK
+742 KEILQPQLEGVITEDM
-756 DLLKD
+756 LKS
-761 FMMRVMEDY
+761 FVGRVMEDY
-770 QEFASKQEDPNDFE
+770 QDFALKQENPDDFNA
-784 TNFRA
+784 NFRA
-789 YLETDAVDRILSEEL
+789 YLETDAVSRILSEEL
-804 VSLKDKLSSVEI
+804 AGIKDKLSSVTI
-816 TDDQLKEIMTDLA
+816 TDDQIKEILTDLA
-829 NGYEDYAKKNNLA
+829 NGYGEYAKANNLA
-842 QPDKILDAFLKYV
+842 QPDKIQAAFLKYI
-855 SSDSGQKVLLHYA
+855 SSDAGQKLLLQYVEK
-868 GQIVDR
+868 IVDT
-874 KTLQANLQKKM
+874 KTLQANLQNKM
-885 ADVMGDFSDELT
+885 ASVMGGFTNELT
-897 DQISSAMGKVMGQIS
+897 SQISSAMGKVMEQVGTN
-912 SSLQKSMGSAMTSMM
+912 LQKSMGNAMTSLMG
-927 DNMQDIFSID
+927 NMQDIFSID
-937 PDAFAKAIQMNM
+937 PDAFAKAIQVNM
-949 SEEDLQ
+949 SEDDLQ

-962 SKGSASYED
+962 TTGTVSYES

-980 EADPQTISIYP
+980 EDDPQTISIYP
-991 VDFDSKQVVDQILQD
+991 IDFDSKQVVDQIIED
-1006 YNDDMT
+1006 YNDDMK
-1012 NSGQDDKVISYTDL
+1012 NSGQEDKVISYTDM
-1026 VGVMMSS
+1026 VGMMMSS

-1105 IGIAITII
+1105 IGIVLTLI

-1124 VSGNADVNAALPI
+1124 VSGNTDVNAALPI
-1137 GAAFVLIALSVV
+1137 GAAFILIALSVV

-1165 DPVTALRTD
+1165 DPVTALRTE

>member
-1 MLQVKN
+1 MLQIKN

-219 LEDSDPYEIPEGEV
+219 LEDSDPYEIPEGEA

-385 IYLQEENGK
+385 IYLQEEDGK

-415 AMMGSSGMEQFHAL
+415 AMMGSSGLEQFHAL

-441 VKAGHWPENDHQCVV
+441 VKAGHWPENEHQCVV

-490 KTVETSDKLETFDY
+490 KTVEPSDRLETFDY
-504 DDFLGIKLKLVNV
+504 DDFLGIKLKLVNA

-624 VDEETFKNAFKVDT
+624 VDEEAFKNAFKVDT

-661 VDGDALSDAMPSF
+661 VDGDALADAMPSF

-720 LTDDLKQ
+720 LRDGLKQ

-770 QEFASKQEDPNDFE
+770 QEFASQQEDPNDFE

-816 TDDQLKEIMTDLA
+816 TDAQLKEIMTDLA

-842 QPDKILDAFLKYV
+842 QPDKILDTFLKYV
-855 SSDSGQKVLLHYA
+855 SSDSGQKVLLQYA
-868 GQIVDR
+868 GQIVDT

-962 SKGSASYED
+962 TKGSASYED

-980 EADPQTISIYP
+980 ETDPQTISIYP

>member
-1 MLQVKN
+1 MLQIKN

-122 AIKALEEVGLGDQL
+122 AIKALEEVGLGEQI

-219 LEDSDPYEIPEGEV
+219 LEDSDPYEIPEGEA
-233 PVPVH
+233 PEPVH
-238 KNMGKSAMSFLT
+238 KNMGKSSMSFLT

-282 ILSLSHGVNQYIE
+282 ILSLSHGVNKYIE

-314 NMMSLSADMMTNQK
+314 NMMSMSEDMM
-328 SSSDTD
+328 SSKKATSTD
-334 GKVEEMQI
+334 NKVREMQI
-342 LNQMVSGTEYN
+342 LTQMVSGTEYN
-353 DLKSLKAYLESGK
+353 DLKSLKTYLESGQ

-385 IYLQEENGK
+385 IYLQEDNGD
-394 VRQVCPD
+394 VRKVCPD
-401 QTVSSLSGSSSMML
+401 QTLSSLTGSSSMML

-429 PENDALYKDQYD
+429 PENEALYKDQYD
-441 VKAGHWPENDHQCVV
+441 VKAGHWPENDHECVV
-456 VLTKDGRLYDM
+456 ILTQNGQLYDM

-478 ELDKILDAVADD
+478 ELDKILEAVKEDQS
-490 KTVETSDKLETFDY
+490 VEINEEPGSYDY
-504 DDFLGIKLKLVNV
+504 NDFLGITLKLVNA
-517 SDYYVYDN
+517 SDYYVYD
-525 DFSVWKDK
+525 DEFSVWKDK
-533 SDNDKYIK
+533 SDNQQYVKDLIK
-541 NLVKDGED
+541 NGED
-549 LEVVGVVQ
+549 LKVVGVVQ
-557 PKDGEDITM
+557 PKEGQDFTM

-571 SYPASLVNHVIEEA
+571 GYPASLLDHVIDKA
-585 SKSKIV
+585 AQSDIV
-591 KAQIQ
+591 KDQLK
-596 DKKKNVFNGKAFDD
+596 DKKTNVFNGKSFDD
-610 PDDENGLNMEDFFK
+610 PDDEGGLNMEDLFK
-624 VDEETFKNAFKVDT
+624 IDEEAFKDAFKIDT
-638 SKMNMDSSVFSDMD
+638 SRMNMDTSAFSDMD
-652 FSDVDLSDL
+652 FSGVDMSDL
-661 VDGDALSDAMPSF
+661 IDADALSGAMPSF
-674 SEKDFQDI
+674 STKDIQDI
-682 LKGVSVNLTQNSL
+682 LNGVSVNLTKDTMT
-695 AELFN
+695 ELFN
-700 TLLDGYK
+700 ALLKGYQD
-707 KSVGDNPETDITG
+707 SVGDDPATDITG
-720 LTDDLKQ
+720 LTAGLKQ
-727 FLTSDDTIAYLSKKL
+727 YLTSDEAVQYLSQKL
-742 KEILGPELDEVLTK
+742 KDILQPQLEGVITEDM
-756 DLLKD
+756 LKS
-761 FMMRVMEDY
+761 FVGRVMEDY
-770 QEFASKQEDPNDFE
+770 QDFALKQENPDDFNA
-784 TNFRA
+784 NFRA
-789 YLETDAVDRILSEEL
+789 YLETDAVSRILSEEL
-804 VSLKDKLSSVEI
+804 AGIKDKLSSVTI
-816 TDDQLKEIMTDLA
+816 TDDQIKEILTDLA
-829 NGYEDYAKKNNLA
+829 NGYGEYAKANNLA
-842 QPDKILDAFLKYV
+842 QPDKIQAAFLKYI
-855 SSDSGQKVLLHYA
+855 SSDAGQKLLLQYVEK
-868 GQIVDR
+868 IVDT
-874 KTLQANLQKKM
+874 KTLQANLQNKM
-885 ADVMGDFSDELT
+885 ASVMGGFTNELT
-897 DQISSAMGKVMGQIS
+897 SQISSAMGKVMEQVGTN
-912 SSLQKSMGSAMTSMM
+912 LQKSMGNAMTSLMG
-927 DNMQDIFSID
+927 NMQDIFSID
-937 PDAFAKAIQMNM
+937 PDAFAKAIQVNM
-949 SEEDLQ
+949 SEDDLQ

-962 SKGSASYED
+962 TTGTVSYES

-980 EADPQTISIYP
+980 EDDPQTISIYP
-991 VDFDSKQVVDQILQD
+991 IDFDSKQVVDQIIED
-1006 YNDDMT
+1006 YNDDMK
-1012 NSGQDDKVISYTDL
+1012 NSGQDDKVISYTDM
-1026 VGVMMSS
+1026 VGMMMSS

-1105 IGIAITII
+1105 IGIVLTLI

-1124 VSGNADVNAALPI
+1124 VSGNTDVNAALPI
-1137 GAAFVLIALSVV
+1137 GAAFILIALSVV

-1165 DPVTALRTD
+1165 DPVTALRTE

>member
-1 MLQVKN
+1 MLQIKN

-122 AIKALEEVGLGDQL
+122 AIKALEEVGLGEQI

-219 LEDSDPYEIPEGEV
+219 LEDSDPYEIPEGEA
-233 PVPVH
+233 PEPVH
-238 KNMGKSAMSFLT
+238 KNMGKSSMSFLT

-282 ILSLSHGVNQYIE
+282 ILSLSHGVNKYIE

-314 NMMSLSADMMTNQK
+314 NMMSMSEDMM
-328 SSSDTD
+328 SSKKATSTD
-334 GKVEEMQI
+334 NKVREMQI
-342 LNQMVSGTEYN
+342 LTQMVSGTEYN
-353 DLKSLKAYLESGK
+353 DLKSLKTYLESGQ

-385 IYLQEENGK
+385 IYLQEDNGD
-394 VRQVCPD
+394 VRKVCPD
-401 QTVSSLSGSSSMML
+401 QTLSSLTGSSSMML

-429 PENDALYKDQYD
+429 PENEALYKDQYD
-441 VKAGHWPENDHQCVV
+441 VKAGHWPENDHECVV
-456 VLTKDGRLYDM
+456 ILTQNGQLYDM

-478 ELDKILDAVADD
+478 ELDKILEAVKEDQS
-490 KTVETSDKLETFDY
+490 VEINEEPGAYDY
-504 DDFLGIKLKLVNV
+504 NDFLGITLKLVNA
-517 SDYYVYDN
+517 SDYYVYD
-525 DFSVWKDK
+525 DEFSVWKDK
-533 SDNDKYIK
+533 SDNQQYVKD
-541 NLVKDGED
+541 LVKNGED
-549 LEVVGVVQ
+549 LKVVGVVQ
-557 PKDGEDITM
+557 PKEGQDFTM

-571 SYPASLVNHVIEEA
+571 GYPASLLDHVIDKA
-585 SKSKIV
+585 AQSDIV
-591 KAQIQ
+591 KDQLK
-596 DKKKNVFNGKAFDD
+596 DKKTNVFNGKSFDD
-610 PDDENGLNMEDFFK
+610 PDDEGGLNMEDLFK
-624 VDEETFKNAFKVDT
+624 IDEEAFKDAFKIDT
-638 SKMNMDSSVFSDMD
+638 SRMNMDTSAFSDMD
-652 FSDVDLSDL
+652 FSGVDMSDL
-661 VDGDALSDAMPSF
+661 IDADALSGAMPSF
-674 SEKDFQDI
+674 STKDIQDI
-682 LKGVSVNLTQNSL
+682 LNGVSVNLTQDTL
-695 AELFN
+695 TELFN
-700 TLLDGYK
+700 ALLKGYQD
-707 KSVGDNPETDITG
+707 SVGDDPATDITG
-720 LTDDLKQ
+720 LTAGLKQ
-727 FLTSDDTIAYLSKKL
+727 YLTSDEAVQYLSQKL
-742 KEILGPELDEVLTK
+742 KDILQPQLEGVITEDM
-756 DLLKD
+756 LKD
-761 FMMRVMEDY
+761 FVGRVMEDY
-770 QEFASKQEDPNDFE
+770 QEFALKQENPDDFN

-789 YLETDAVDRILSEEL
+789 YLETDAVSRILSEEL
-804 VSLKDKLSSVEI
+804 AGIKDKLSGVTI
-816 TDDQLKEIMTDLA
+816 TDDQIKEILTDLA
-829 NGYEDYAKKNNLA
+829 NGYGEYAKANNLA
-842 QPDKILDAFLKYV
+842 QPDKIQAAFLKYI
-855 SSDSGQKVLLHYA
+855 SSDAGQKLLLQYVEK
-868 GQIVDR
+868 IVDT
-874 KTLQANLQKKM
+874 KTLQANLQNKM
-885 ADVMGDFSDELT
+885 ASVMGGFTNELT
-897 DQISSAMGKVMGQIS
+897 SQISSAMGKVMEQVGTN
-912 SSLQKSMGSAMTSMM
+912 LQKSMGNAMTSLMG
-927 DNMQDIFSID
+927 NMQDIFSID
-937 PDAFAKAIQMNM
+937 PDAFAKAIQVNM
-949 SEEDLQ
+949 SEDDLQ

-962 SKGSASYED
+962 TTGTVSYES

-980 EADPQTISIYP
+980 EDDPQTISIYP
-991 VDFDSKQVVDQILQD
+991 IDFDSKQVVDQIIED
-1006 YNDDMT
+1006 YNDDMK
-1012 NSGQDDKVISYTDL
+1012 NSGQDDKVISYTDM
-1026 VGVMMSS
+1026 VGMMMSS

-1105 IGIAITII
+1105 IGIILTLI

-1124 VSGNADVNAALPI
+1124 VSGNTDVNAALPM
-1137 GAAFVLIALSVV
+1137 GAAFILIALSVV

-1165 DPVTALRTD
+1165 DPVTALRTE

>member
-1 MLQVKN
+1 MLQIKN

-122 AIKALEEVGLGDQL
+122 AIKALEEVGLGEQI

-219 LEDSDPYEIPEGEV
+219 LEDSDPYEIPEGEA
-233 PVPVH
+233 PEPVH
-238 KNMGKSAMSFLT
+238 KNMGKSSMSFLT

-282 ILSLSHGVNQYIE
+282 ILSLSHGVNKYIE

-314 NMMSLSADMMTNQK
+314 NMMSMSEDMM
-328 SSSDTD
+328 SSKKATSTD
-334 GKVEEMQI
+334 NKVREMQI
-342 LNQMVSGTEYN
+342 LTQMVSGTEYN
-353 DLKSLKAYLESGK
+353 DLKSLKTYLESGQ

-385 IYLQEENGK
+385 IYLQEDNGD
-394 VRQVCPD
+394 VRKVCPD
-401 QTVSSLSGSSSMML
+401 QTLSSLTGSSSMML

-429 PENDALYKDQYD
+429 PENEALYKDQYD
-441 VKAGHWPENDHQCVV
+441 VKAGHWPENDHECVV
-456 VLTKDGRLYDM
+456 ILTQNGQLYDM

-478 ELDKILDAVADD
+478 ELDKILEAVKEDQS
-490 KTVETSDKLETFDY
+490 VEINEEPGAYDY
-504 DDFLGIKLKLVNV
+504 NDFLGITLKLVNA
-517 SDYYVYDN
+517 SDYYVYD
-525 DFSVWKDK
+525 DEFSVWKDK
-533 SDNDKYIK
+533 SDNQQYVKD
-541 NLVKDGED
+541 LVKNGED
-549 LEVVGVVQ
+549 LKVVGVVQ
-557 PKDGEDITM
+557 PKEGQDFTM

-571 SYPASLVNHVIEEA
+571 GYPASLLDHVIDKA
-585 SKSKIV
+585 AQSDIV
-591 KAQIQ
+591 KDQLK
-596 DKKKNVFNGKAFDD
+596 DKKTNVFNGKSFDD
-610 PDDENGLNMEDFFK
+610 PDDEGGLNMEDLFK
-624 VDEETFKNAFKVDT
+624 IDEEAFKDAFKIDT
-638 SKMNMDSSVFSDMD
+638 SRMNMDTSAFSDMD
-652 FSDVDLSDL
+652 FSGVDMSDL
-661 VDGDALSDAMPSF
+661 IDADALSGAMPSF
-674 SEKDFQDI
+674 STKDIQDI
-682 LKGVSVNLTQNSL
+682 LNGVSVNLTQDTL
-695 AELFN
+695 TELFN
-700 TLLDGYK
+700 ALLKGYQD
-707 KSVGDNPETDITG
+707 SVGDDPATDITG
-720 LTDDLKQ
+720 LTDGLKQ
-727 FLTSDDTIAYLSKKL
+727 YLTSDEAVQYLSQKL
-742 KEILGPELDEVLTK
+742 KEILQPQLEGVITEDM
-756 DLLKD
+756 LKS
-761 FMMRVMEDY
+761 FVGRVMEDY
-770 QEFASKQEDPNDFE
+770 QDFALKQENPDDFNA
-784 TNFRA
+784 NFRA
-789 YLETDAVDRILSEEL
+789 YLETDAVSRILSEEL
-804 VSLKDKLSSVEI
+804 AGIKDKLSSVTI
-816 TDDQLKEIMTDLA
+816 TDDQIKEILTDLA
-829 NGYEDYAKKNNLA
+829 NGYGEYAKANNLA
-842 QPDKILDAFLKYV
+842 QPDKIQAAFLKYI
-855 SSDSGQKVLLHYA
+855 SSDAGQKLLLQYVEK
-868 GQIVDR
+868 IVDT
-874 KTLQANLQKKM
+874 KTLQANLQNKM
-885 ADVMGDFSDELT
+885 ASVMGGFTNELT
-897 DQISSAMGKVMGQIS
+897 SQISSAMGKVMEQVGTN
-912 SSLQKSMGSAMTSMM
+912 LQKSMGNAMTSLMG
-927 DNMQDIFSID
+927 NMQDIFSID
-937 PDAFAKAIQMNM
+937 PDAFAKAIQVNM
-949 SEEDLQ
+949 SEDDLQ

-962 SKGSASYED
+962 TTGTVSYES

-980 EADPQTISIYP
+980 EDDPQTISIYP
-991 VDFDSKQVVDQILQD
+991 IDFDSKQVVDQIIED
-1006 YNDDMT
+1006 YNDDMK
-1012 NSGQDDKVISYTDL
+1012 NSGQDDKVISYTDM
-1026 VGVMMSS
+1026 VGMMMSS

-1057 IMIGVITYISV
+1057 IMTGVITYISV

-1105 IGIAITII
+1105 IGIVLTLI

-1124 VSGNADVNAALPI
+1124 VSGNTDVNAALPI
-1137 GAAFVLIALSVV
+1137 GAAFILIALSVV

-1165 DPVTALRTD
+1165 DPVTALRTE

>member
-1 MLQVKN
+1 MLQIKN

-122 AIKALEEVGLGDQL
+122 AIKALEEVGLGEQI

-219 LEDSDPYEIPEGEV
+219 LEDSDPYEIPEGEA
-233 PVPVH
+233 PEPVH
-238 KNMGKSAMSFLT
+238 KNMGKSSMSFLT

-282 ILSLSHGVNQYIE
+282 ILSLSHGVNKYIE

-314 NMMSLSADMMTNQK
+314 NMMSMSEDMM
-328 SSSDTD
+328 SSKKATSTD
-334 GKVEEMQI
+334 NKVREMQI
-342 LNQMVSGTEYN
+342 LTQMVSGTEYN
-353 DLKSLKAYLESGK
+353 DLKSLKTYLESGQ

-385 IYLQEENGK
+385 IYLQEDNGD
-394 VRQVCPD
+394 VRKVCPD
-401 QTVSSLSGSSSMML
+401 QTLSSLTGSSSMML

-429 PENDALYKDQYD
+429 PENEALYKDQYD
-441 VKAGHWPENDHQCVV
+441 VKAGHWPENDHECVV
-456 VLTKDGRLYDM
+456 ILTQNGQLYDM

-478 ELDKILDAVADD
+478 ELDKILEAVKEDQS
-490 KTVETSDKLETFDY
+490 VEINEEPGAYDY
-504 DDFLGIKLKLVNV
+504 NDFLGITLKLVNA
-517 SDYYVYDN
+517 SDYYVYD
-525 DFSVWKDK
+525 DEFSVWKDK
-533 SDNDKYIK
+533 SDNQQYVKD
-541 NLVKDGED
+541 LVKNGED
-549 LEVVGVVQ
+549 LKVVGVVQ
-557 PKDGEDITM
+557 PKEGQDFTM

-571 SYPASLVNHVIEEA
+571 GYPASLLDHVIDKA
-585 SKSKIV
+585 AQSDIV
-591 KAQIQ
+591 KDQLK
-596 DKKKNVFNGKAFDD
+596 DKKTNVFNGKSFDD
-610 PDDENGLNMEDFFK
+610 PDDEGGLNMEDLFK
-624 VDEETFKNAFKVDT
+624 IDEEAFKDAFKIDT
-638 SKMNMDSSVFSDMD
+638 SRMNMDTSAFSDMD
-652 FSDVDLSDL
+652 FSGVDMSDL
-661 VDGDALSDAMPSF
+661 IDADALSGAMPSF
-674 SEKDFQDI
+674 STKDIQDI
-682 LKGVSVNLTQNSL
+682 LNGVSVNLTKDTMT
-695 AELFN
+695 ELFN
-700 TLLDGYK
+700 ALLKGYQD
-707 KSVGDNPETDITG
+707 SVGDDPATDITG
-720 LTDDLKQ
+720 LTDGLKQ
-727 FLTSDDTIAYLSKKL
+727 YLTSDEAVQYLSQKL
-742 KEILGPELDEVLTK
+742 KEILQPQLEGVITEDM
-756 DLLKD
+756 LKS
-761 FMMRVMEDY
+761 FVGRVMEDY
-770 QEFASKQEDPNDFE
+770 QDFALKQENPDDFNA
-784 TNFRA
+784 NFRA
-789 YLETDAVDRILSEEL
+789 YLETDAVSRILSEEL
-804 VSLKDKLSSVEI
+804 AGIKDKLSSVTI
-816 TDDQLKEIMTDLA
+816 TDDQIKEILTDLA
-829 NGYEDYAKKNNLA
+829 NGYGEYAKANNLA
-842 QPDKILDAFLKYV
+842 QPDKIQAAFLKYI
-855 SSDSGQKVLLHYA
+855 SSDAGQKLLLQYVEK
-868 GQIVDR
+868 IVDT
-874 KTLQANLQKKM
+874 KTLQANLQNKM
-885 ADVMGDFSDELT
+885 ASVMGGFTNELT
-897 DQISSAMGKVMGQIS
+897 SQISSAMGKVMEQVGTN
-912 SSLQKSMGSAMTSMM
+912 LQKSMGNAMTSLMG
-927 DNMQDIFSID
+927 NMQDIFSID
-937 PDAFAKAIQMNM
+937 PDAFAKAIQVNM
-949 SEEDLQ
+949 SEDDLQ

-962 SKGSASYED
+962 TTGTVSYES

-980 EADPQTISIYP
+980 EDDPQTISIYP
-991 VDFDSKQVVDQILQD
+991 IDFDSKQVVDQIIED
-1006 YNDDMT
+1006 YNDDMK
-1012 NSGQDDKVISYTDL
+1012 NSGQEDKVISYTDM
-1026 VGVMMSS
+1026 VGMMMSS

-1105 IGIAITII
+1105 IGIVLTLI

-1124 VSGNADVNAALPI
+1124 VSGNTDVNAALPI
-1137 GAAFVLIALSVV
+1137 GAAFILIALSVV

-1165 DPVTALRTD
+1165 DPVTALRTE